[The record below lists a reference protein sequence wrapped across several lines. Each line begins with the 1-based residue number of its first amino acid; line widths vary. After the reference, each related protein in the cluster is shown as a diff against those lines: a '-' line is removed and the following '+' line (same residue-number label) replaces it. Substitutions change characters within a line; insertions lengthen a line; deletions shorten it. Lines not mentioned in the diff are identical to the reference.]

1 MADTERLPQDHAA
14 RTDALDPTRS
24 FLVQAPAG
32 SGKTELLTDRI
43 LALLAT
49 VNRPEEIV
57 AITFTRKAAS
67 EMHARVLSKLRRGLD
82 APPEAMHERR
92 SWDLARAALARN
104 AEQGWHLLDHPAR
117 LAIRTI
123 DSFCAGLVRSMPWLS
138 ELGGMPDI
146 TDDARAHYEA
156 AARATLDLA
165 DDYDA
170 VRVLLK
176 HLDVDVQAA
185 KDALADMLGQRDQWL
200 PLLRHGSDRA
210 GMEAM
215 LAEAIGE
222 DLDALCDAMPLGWA
236 DALCGPARLAASHL
250 QDDEDDNKLLA
261 LLDWTEELPP
271 DAEMLDQWRAVA
283 HLLLTGTGS
292 LRKTVNK
299 NLGFP
304 AKCAHKEPFVA
315 WLESA
320 DGQAAWV
327 RRLHAV
333 RDIPAPHFTD
343 AQWEV
348 LGAQLMTLALAVAQL
363 RLRFADKGE
372 VDFIEIAQR
381 AAAALG
387 SADDPGE
394 LLLKLDAS
402 IRHLLIDEFQ
412 DTSQTQ
418 LDLLRTLTSGWQAG
432 DGRSLFLVGDPM
444 QSIYRFRKA
453 EVGLFLEVADIG
465 VGELTPDFLNLTDNF
480 RSQAGIVEWV
490 NRSFAGLLPRR
501 SDAAAGA
508 IAYSPSTAFHEALPD
523 PAVRFHPAWSRAGGT
538 PAEEQAEDIAV
549 GLVRQ
554 ALIDHK
560 GAKHPVAVLVR
571 ARSHL
576 GNLTRRLAQEGIRCR
591 AVDLV
596 PLALRPVVADLVQL
610 VRALSHPADRMAWL
624 SVLRAPYC
632 GLTLTSLQRLFG
644 DDHVTPVP
652 VLLERALRMTPA
664 TAPTAA
670 AGASRVVAPARGI
683 SASGPQGSLF
693 EADSGAQ
700 GGAAQGSLF
709 DASPDAANGASQSAL
724 FDANPGAAGSASQ
737 SAPLDSASSAV
748 GRVPQGAWPE
758 AESPAPEPPLAQALL
773 SPDEFERLRQ
783 VAAVLLDKRNA
794 SGAMPFAAW
803 VESLWRRLGGPALYA
818 GLSVSNDAES
828 LFQLVE
834 RLAPHGAIDPA
845 ALDAGISRLF
855 AAPDAAD
862 EDDGAVEIMTMHKS
876 KGLQFE
882 TVILYGLHRA
892 PRGDQAP
899 LVRFEQSSGRVLFGP
914 VKPRAEVE
922 ADPISRYLGAREAR
936 RASYEIDR
944 LLYVAATRARKRLHL
959 VGHVSIDEASGQV
972 KAPPSAS
979 LLGRLWPCLVTP
991 EPPPLDQQPEPDAA
1005 DTPEWQGEPL
1015 RRVAGDG
1022 LTQLA
1027 QQSNVLISAGFGTA
1041 DRGAWG
1047 DGTEHPAWQLEAGYD
1062 AAIGTLAHAWLAR
1075 IGQDGVQAW
1084 PPEALTD
1091 RLPAMRRQLTRAG
1104 IPASQADDA
1113 AEAVLETL
1121 QATLSD
1127 ERGLWLLSQSGARR
1141 EWPLIDAAGKVSV
1154 IDLALSTEDGW
1165 LIVDYK
1171 TGRPHPGEPPAAFA
1185 TRMRQRHGDQ
1195 LLRYCSQVTS
1205 LDGRKAKAA
1214 LYFPRA
1220 KAWIDLH
1227 Q

>member
-1 MADTERLPQDHAA
+1 MAEQDRLPHDHAA
-14 RTDALDPTRS
+14 RAAALDPARS

-67 EMHARVLSKLRRGLD
+67 EMHARVLSKLRRGLE
-82 APPEAMHERR
+82 APPEAAHERR
-92 SWDLARAALARN
+92 SWNLARAALERN
-104 AEQGWHLLDHPAR
+104 AEQGWHLLEHPAR

-146 TDDARAHYEA
+146 TDDARSHYEA

-165 DDYDA
+165 DDYEA
-170 VRVLLK
+170 VRILLR

-185 KDALADMLGQRDQWL
+185 KDAIADMLGQRDQWL
-200 PLLRHGSDRA
+200 PLLRHGSDRKA
-210 GMEAM
+210 MEAT

-222 DLDALCDAMPLGWA
+222 DLDALCAAMPYGWC
-236 DALCGPARLAASHL
+236 DSLSGPARLAAANL
-250 QDDEDDNKLLA
+250 QDGEDNNKLAA
-261 LLDWTEELPP
+261 LLDWTDELQP
-271 DAEMLDQWRAVA
+271 DAELLDAWRAVA

-315 WLESA
+315 WLEGA
-320 DGQAAWV
+320 DAQGAWV

-418 LDLLRTLTSGWQAG
+418 LDLLRTLTAGWQSG

-453 EVGLFLEVADIG
+453 EVGLFLEVADVG
-465 VGELTPDFLNLTDNF
+465 VGEVKPDFLNLTDNF
-480 RSQAGIVEWV
+480 RSQAGIVDWV
-490 NRSFAGLLPRR
+490 NQSFVDLLPRR

-508 IAYSPSTAFHEALPD
+508 IAYSPSTAFHPALPD
-523 PAVRFHPAWSRAGGT
+523 PAVRFHPAWSRDGAP

-554 ALIDHK
+554 ALTDHK
-560 GAKHPVAVLVR
+560 GAKHPVAILVR

-576 GNLTRRLAQEGIRCR
+576 GNLTRRLAQEGIRSR

-610 VRALSHPADRMAWL
+610 VRALSHPADRLAWL

-644 DDHVTPVP
+644 DDHITPIP
-652 VLLERALRMTPA
+652 VLLERALRIAPQPAA
-664 TAPTAA
+664 TATAA
-670 AGASRVVAPARGI
+670 A
-683 SASGPQGSLF
+683 SAGPQ
-693 EADSGAQ
+693 A
-700 GGAAQGSLF
+700 SLF
-709 DASPDAANGASQSAL
+709 DA
-724 FDANPGAAGSASQ
+724 
-737 SAPLDSASSAV
+737 
-748 GRVPQGAWPE
+748 
-758 AESPAPEPPLAQALL
+758 PAPEPEAPSAQSVL
-773 SPDEFERLRQ
+773 SADEFARLRQ
-783 VAAVLLDKRNA
+783 VASVLLDKRNA

-803 VESLWRRLGGPALYA
+803 VESLWRRLGGPGLYA
-818 GLSVSNDAES
+818 GLSVANDAES

-834 RLAPHGAIDPA
+834 RLAPHGSIDVA

-862 EDDGAVEIMTMHKS
+862 EDEGAVEIMTMHKS

-899 LVRFEQSSGRVLFGP
+899 LVRFEQSGGRVLFGP
-914 VKPRAEVE
+914 VKPRAETE
-922 ADPISRYLGAREAR
+922 ADPVSRYLGAREAR

-959 VGHVSIDEASGQV
+959 VGHVSIDEATGQT
-972 KAPPSAS
+972 KPPPAAS
-979 LLGRLWPCLVTP
+979 LLGRLWPCLTP
-991 EPPPLDQQPEPDAA
+991 PVPPSLNGEPIQEEGDA
-1005 DTPEWQGEPL
+1005 PEWQGEPL
-1015 RRVAGDG
+1015 RRIDSAG
-1022 LTQLA
+1022 LA
-1027 QQSNVLISAGFGTA
+1027 QLQRQANITMSAGFATA
-1041 DRGAWG
+1041 TRGAWG
-1047 DGTEHPAWQLEAGYD
+1047 EAAEHPAWQLEAGYD

-1075 IGQDGVQAW
+1075 IGQDGIQAW
-1084 PPEALTD
+1084 PPEALTP

-1104 IPASQADDA
+1104 IPASQADAA

-1121 QATLSD
+1121 QATLAD

-1171 TGRPHPGEPPAAFA
+1171 TGRPHPGESAPAFA
-1185 TRMRQRHGDQ
+1185 TRMRQRHGEQ
-1195 LLRYCSQVTS
+1195 LQRYCTQVTA
-1205 LDGRKAKAA
+1205 LDGRSARAA

-1220 KAWIDLH
+1220 KAWIDLME
-1227 Q
+1227 

>member
-1 MADTERLPQDHAA
+1 MAEQERLPHDHVA
-14 RTDALDPTRS
+14 RADALDPTRS

-104 AEQGWHLLDHPAR
+104 EAQGWHLLDHPAR

-138 ELGGMPDI
+138 ELGGMPEI

-165 DDYDA
+165 DDYEA
-170 VRVLLK
+170 VRILLK

-185 KDALADMLGQRDQWL
+185 KEAIASMLGQRDQWL

-222 DLDALCDAMPLGWA
+222 DLDALCEAMPYGWA
-236 DALCGPARLAASHL
+236 EALCGPARLAATSL
-250 QDDEDDNKLLA
+250 QDGEGENKLLA

-271 DAEMLDQWRAVA
+271 DADALDQWQAVA
-283 HLLLTGTGS
+283 HLLLTGTGT

-304 AKCAHKEPFVA
+304 PKCAHKEPFVA

-320 DGQAAWV
+320 DPDAAWV

-333 RDIPAPHFTD
+333 RDVPMPHFTD

-363 RLRFADKGE
+363 RLRFADTGE

-418 LDLLRTLTSGWQAG
+418 LDLLRTLTSGWQQG

-465 VGELTPDFLNLTDNF
+465 VGELQPDFLNLTDNF

-490 NRSFAGLLPRR
+490 NQSFAQLLPRR

-508 IAYSPSTAFHEALPD
+508 IAYSPSTAFHEALPE
-523 PAVRFHPAWSRAGGT
+523 PAVRFHPAWSREGAA
-538 PAEEQAEDIAV
+538 PAETQAEDIAV
-549 GLVRQ
+549 ELVRQ

-610 VRALSHPADRMAWL
+610 VRALSHPGDRLAWL

-644 DDHVTPVP
+644 DDHITPVP
-652 VLLERALRMTPA
+652 VLLERALRIPPQTSSQAAP
-664 TAPTAA
+664 PTAT
-670 AGASRVVAPARGI
+670 SAP
-683 SASGPQGSLF
+683 
-693 EADSGAQ
+693 
-700 GGAAQGSLF
+700 QGSLF
-709 DASPDAANGASQSAL
+709 DAAPESPES
-724 FDANPGAAGSASQ
+724 
-737 SAPLDSASSAV
+737 
-748 GRVPQGAWPE
+748 PE
-758 AESPAPEPPLAQALL
+758 APSAQSVLGA
-773 SPDEFERLRQ
+773 DEFERLRQ
-783 VAAVLLDKRNA
+783 VAEILLDKRNA

-818 GLSVSNDAES
+818 GLSVANDAES

-834 RLAPHGAIDPA
+834 RLAPHGAIDVA
-845 ALDAGISRLF
+845 ALDAGIARLF

-862 EDDGAVEIMTMHKS
+862 EDAGAVEIMTMHKS

-899 LVRFEQSSGRVLFGP
+899 LVRFEQSGGRVLFGP
-914 VKPRAEVE
+914 VKPRAETE
-922 ADPISRYLGAREAR
+922 ADPLSRYLGAREAR

-959 VGHVSIDEASGQV
+959 VGHVSVDEASGQV
-972 KAPPSAS
+972 K
-979 LLGRLWPCLVTP
+979 
-991 EPPPLDQQPEPDAA
+991 
-1005 DTPEWQGEPL
+1005 
-1015 RRVAGDG
+1015 
-1022 LTQLA
+1022 
-1027 QQSNVLISAGFGTA
+1027 
-1041 DRGAWG
+1041 
-1047 DGTEHPAWQLEAGYD
+1047 
-1062 AAIGTLAHAWLAR
+1062 
-1075 IGQDGVQAW
+1075 
-1084 PPEALTD
+1084 
-1091 RLPAMRRQLTRAG
+1091 
-1104 IPASQADDA
+1104 
-1113 AEAVLETL
+1113 
-1121 QATLSD
+1121 
-1127 ERGLWLLSQSGARR
+1127 
-1141 EWPLIDAAGKVSV
+1141 VS
-1154 IDLALSTEDGW
+1154 
-1165 LIVDYK
+1165 
-1171 TGRPHPGEPPAAFA
+1171 
-1185 TRMRQRHGDQ
+1185 
-1195 LLRYCSQVTS
+1195 
-1205 LDGRKAKAA
+1205 
-1214 LYFPRA
+1214 
-1220 KAWIDLH
+1220 
-1227 Q
+1227 

>member
-82 APPEAMHERR
+82 GPPEAMHERR
-92 SWDLARAALARN
+92 SWELARAALARN

-170 VRVLLK
+170 VRILLQ

-185 KDALADMLGQRDQWL
+185 KDAIADMLGQRDQWL

-210 GMEAM
+210 GMQAM

-222 DLDALCDAMPLGWA
+222 DLDALCEAMPYGWA
-236 DALCGPARLAASHL
+236 DALCGPARLAAAHL
-250 QDDEDDNKLLA
+250 QDGEDDNKLLA

-271 DAEMLDQWRAVA
+271 DADMLDQWRAVA

-315 WLESA
+315 WLEAA
-320 DGQAAWV
+320 DDKAAWV
-327 RRLHAV
+327 RRLNAV
-333 RDIPAPHFTD
+333 RDIPNPHFTD

-363 RLRFADKGE
+363 RLRFADQGE

-490 NRSFAGLLPRR
+490 NQSFAGLLPKR

-538 PAEEQAEDIAV
+538 PAEEQAEEIAL

-610 VRALSHPADRMAWL
+610 VRALSHPADRLAWL

-644 DDHVTPVP
+644 DDHITPVP
-652 VLLERALRMTPA
+652 VLLERALRIAPP
-664 TAPTAA
+664 TAPVTLPQAA
-670 AGASRVVAPARGI
+670 RSEP
-683 SASGPQGSLF
+683 
-693 EADSGAQ
+693 
-700 GGAAQGSLF
+700 QGSLF
-709 DASPDAANGASQSAL
+709 DAVPAASEASEALETPAAQSVL
-724 FDANPGAAGSASQ
+724 SA
-737 SAPLDSASSAV
+737 
-748 GRVPQGAWPE
+748 
-758 AESPAPEPPLAQALL
+758 
-773 SPDEFERLRQ
+773 DEFERLRQ
-783 VAAVLLDKRNA
+783 VAAILLDKRNA

-803 VESLWRRLGGPALYA
+803 VESLWRRLGGPALYT

-828 LFQLVE
+828 LFQLLE
-834 RLAPHGAIDPA
+834 RLAPHGGIDPA

-959 VGHVSIDEASGQV
+959 VGHVAVDEATGQA
-972 KAPPSAS
+972 KTPPSAS
-979 LLGRLWPCLVTP
+979 LLGRLWPCLV
-991 EPPPLDQQPEPDAA
+991 PPVPPKQESEAEPDAVDA
-1005 DTPEWQGEPL
+1005 PEWQGEPL

-1022 LTQLA
+1022 LAQLA
-1027 QQSNVLISAGFGTA
+1027 RLSSVVISPGFGA
-1041 DRGAWG
+1041 AERGAWG
-1047 DGTEHPAWQLEAGYD
+1047 DGSEHPAWQLEAGYD

-1075 IGQDGVQAW
+1075 IGQDGIHAW
-1084 PPEALTD
+1084 PANALAD

-1104 IPASQADDA
+1104 IPASQADAA

-1121 QATLSD
+1121 QATLAD

-1185 TRMRQRHGDQ
+1185 ARMRQRHGDQ
-1195 LLRYCSQVTS
+1195 LLRYCTQVTS

-1220 KAWIDLH
+1220 KAWIDL
-1227 Q
+1227 QG

>member
-1 MADTERLPQDHAA
+1 MAEQERLPQDHAA
-14 RTDALDPTRS
+14 RADALDPTRS

-92 SWDLARAALARN
+92 SWELARAALARN
-104 AEQGWHLLDHPAR
+104 AEQGWHLLEHPAR

-146 TDDARAHYEA
+146 TDDARSHYEA

-165 DDYDA
+165 DDYEA
-170 VRVLLK
+170 VRILLK

-185 KDALADMLGQRDQWL
+185 KDAIADMLGQRDQWL
-200 PLLRHGSDRA
+200 PLLRHGSDREA
-210 GMEAM
+210 MEAT

-222 DLDALCDAMPLGWA
+222 DLDALSVAMPCGWA
-236 DALCGPARLAASHL
+236 EALCGPARLAAAHL
-250 QDDEDDNKLLA
+250 QDGDEDNKLLA

-271 DAEMLDQWRAVA
+271 DAELLDAWRAVA

-315 WLESA
+315 WLEGA

-327 RRLHAV
+327 RRLHSV

-465 VGELTPDFLNLTDNF
+465 VGELQPDFLNLTDNF
-480 RSQAGIVEWV
+480 RSQAGIVDWV
-490 NRSFAGLLPRR
+490 NRSFVELLPKR
-501 SDAAAGA
+501 SDAGAGA

-523 PAVRFHPAWSRAGGT
+523 PAVRFHPAWSREGAA
-538 PAEEQAEDIAV
+538 PPEEQAEDIAV
-549 GLVRQ
+549 ELVRQ

-560 GAKHPVAVLVR
+560 GARHPVAVLVR

-610 VRALSHPADRMAWL
+610 VRALSHPADRLAWL

-632 GLTLTSLQRLFG
+632 GLTLVSLQRLFG
-644 DDHVTPVP
+644 DDHITPVP
-652 VLLERALRMTPA
+652 VLLERALRIVPQ
-664 TAPTAA
+664 TAPVTADA
-670 AGASRVVAPARGI
+670 AP
-683 SASGPQGSLF
+683 
-693 EADSGAQ
+693 
-700 GGAAQGSLF
+700 QGSLF
-709 DASPDAANGASQSAL
+709 DA
-724 FDANPGAAGSASQ
+724 
-737 SAPLDSASSAV
+737 APAE
-748 GRVPQGAWPE
+748 P
-758 AESPAPEPPLAQALL
+758 ESPSAQALL
-773 SPDEFERLRQ
+773 GADEFARLRQ

-803 VESLWRRLGGPALYA
+803 VESLWRRLGGPGLYA
-818 GLSVSNDAES
+818 GLSVANDAES

-834 RLAPHGAIDPA
+834 RLAPHGSIDVA

-862 EDDGAVEIMTMHKS
+862 EEEGAVEIMTMHKS

-899 LVRFEQSSGRVLFGP
+899 LVRFEQSGGRVLFGP
-914 VKPRAEVE
+914 VKPRAETE
-922 ADPISRYLGAREAR
+922 ADPVSRYLGAREAR

-959 VGHVSIDEASGQV
+959 VGHVSIDEASGQP

-979 LLGRLWPCLVTP
+979 LLGRLWPCLPTP
-991 EPPPLDQQPEPDAA
+991 VPPALDGAAVPETADA
-1005 DTPEWQGEPL
+1005 PEWQGEPL
-1015 RRVAGDG
+1015 RRVDSAG
-1022 LTQLA
+1022 LA
-1027 QQSNVLISAGFGTA
+1027 QLSRLADVTVSPGFATA
-1041 DRGAWG
+1041 MRGAWG
-1047 DGTEHPAWQLEAGYD
+1047 DSGEHPAWQLEAGYD

-1084 PPEALTD
+1084 PADTLAL

-1104 IPASQADDA
+1104 IPASQADA
-1113 AEAVLETL
+1113 ASEAVLETL
-1121 QATLSD
+1121 QATLAD

-1171 TGRPHPGEPPAAFA
+1171 TGRPHPGESPAAFA
-1185 TRMRQRHGDQ
+1185 TRMRQRHGEQ
-1195 LLRYCSQVTS
+1195 LLRYCTQVTA
-1205 LDGRKAKAA
+1205 LDGRSARAA

-1220 KAWIDLH
+1220 RAWIDLTL
-1227 Q
+1227 

>member
-1 MADTERLPQDHAA
+1 MAEQERLPQDHAA
-14 RTDALDPTRS
+14 RTDALDSTRS

-82 APPEAMHERR
+82 GPPEAMHERR
-92 SWDLARAALARN
+92 SWELARAALARN
-104 AEQGWHLLDHPAR
+104 EAQGWHLLDHPAR

-138 ELGGMPDI
+138 ELGGMPEI
-146 TDDARAHYEA
+146 TDDARANYEA

-165 DDYDA
+165 DEYDA
-170 VRVLLK
+170 VRVLLQ

-185 KDALADMLGQRDQWL
+185 KDAIADMLGQRDQWL

-222 DLDALCDAMPLGWA
+222 DLDALSEAMPYGWA
-236 DALCGPARLAASHL
+236 EALCGPARLAATHL
-250 QDDEDDNKLLA
+250 QDGEDDNKLLA

-271 DAEMLDQWRAVA
+271 DAEVLDQWRAVA

-315 WLESA
+315 WLEAA

-327 RRLHAV
+327 RRLNAV
-333 RDIPAPHFTD
+333 RDIPEPRFTD

-363 RLRFADKGE
+363 RLRFADTGE

-381 AAAALG
+381 AASALG

-465 VGELTPDFLNLTDNF
+465 VGELQPDFLNLTDNF
-480 RSQAGIVEWV
+480 RSQAGIVDWV
-490 NRSFAGLLPRR
+490 NRSFVSLLPKR

-508 IAYSPSTAFHEALPD
+508 IAYSPSTAFHDALPD
-523 PAVRFHPAWSRAGGT
+523 PAVRFHPAWSRAGAA

-554 ALIDHK
+554 ALADHK

-610 VRALSHPADRMAWL
+610 VRALSHPGDRLAWL

-644 DDHVTPVP
+644 DDHITPVP
-652 VLLERALRMTPA
+652 VLLERALRIVRPTLPA
-664 TAPTAA
+664 AVDTAP
-670 AGASRVVAPARGI
+670 
-683 SASGPQGSLF
+683 
-693 EADSGAQ
+693 
-700 GGAAQGSLF
+700 QGSLF
-709 DASPDAANGASQSAL
+709 DAAPAA
-724 FDANPGAAGSASQ
+724 P
-737 SAPLDSASSAV
+737 
-748 GRVPQGAWPE
+748 
-758 AESPAPEPPLAQALL
+758 ESPSAQALL
-773 SPDEFERLRQ
+773 SADEFERLRQ
-783 VAAVLLDKRNA
+783 VAAVLLDKRND

-818 GLSVSNDAES
+818 GLSVANDAES

-834 RLAPHGAIDPA
+834 RLAPHGGIDPA

-899 LVRFEQSSGRVLFGP
+899 LVRFEQSGGRVLFGP
-914 VKPRAEVE
+914 VKPRAETE
-922 ADPISRYLGAREAR
+922 ADPVSRYLGAREAR

-959 VGHVSIDEASGQV
+959 VGHVSLDEATGQI
-972 KAPPSAS
+972 KTPPAAS
-979 LLGRLWPCLVTP
+979 LLGRLWPCLETP
-991 EPPPLDQQPEPDAA
+991 VPPSLQGEAEPDAA
-1005 DTPEWQGEPL
+1005 DGPEWQGEPL
-1015 RRVAGDG
+1015 RRVASVG
-1022 LTQLA
+1022 LAQLA
-1027 QQSNVLISAGFGTA
+1027 RLSDITVSPGFGA
-1041 DRGAWG
+1041 AARGAWG
-1047 DGTEHPAWQLEAGYD
+1047 DGSEHPAWQLEAGYD

-1084 PPEALTD
+1084 PADALED

-1104 IPASQADDA
+1104 IPASQADAA

-1127 ERGLWLLSQSGARR
+1127 DRGLWLLSQSGARR

-1185 TRMRQRHGDQ
+1185 TRMRQRHGEQ
-1195 LLRYCSQVTS
+1195 LLRYCTQVTA
-1205 LDGRKAKAA
+1205 LDGRVARAA

-1220 KAWIDLH
+1220 KAWIDL

>member
-82 APPEAMHERR
+82 GPPEAMHERR
-92 SWDLARAALARN
+92 SWELARAALARN

-170 VRVLLK
+170 VRILLQ

-185 KDALADMLGQRDQWL
+185 KDAIADMLGQRDQWL

-210 GMEAM
+210 RMQAM

-222 DLDALCDAMPLGWA
+222 DLDALCEAMPYGWA
-236 DALCGPARLAASHL
+236 DALCGPARLAAAHL
-250 QDDEDDNKLLA
+250 QDGEDDNKLLA

-271 DAEMLDQWRAVA
+271 DADMLDQWRAVA

-315 WLESA
+315 WLEAA
-320 DGQAAWV
+320 DDKAAWV
-327 RRLHAV
+327 RPLHAV
-333 RDIPAPHFTD
+333 RDIPNPHFTD

-363 RLRFADKGE
+363 RLRFADQGE

-490 NRSFAGLLPRR
+490 NQSFAGLLPKR

-508 IAYSPSTAFHEALPD
+508 IAYSPSTAFHEALPEA
-523 PAVRFHPAWSRAGGT
+523 AVRFHPAWSRAGGT
-538 PAEEQAEDIAV
+538 PAEEQAEEIAL

-554 ALIDHK
+554 ALVDHK

-610 VRALSHPADRMAWL
+610 VRALSHPADRLAWL

-644 DDHVTPVP
+644 DDHITPVP
-652 VLLERALRMTPA
+652 VLLERALRMTPP
-664 TAPTAA
+664 TAP
-670 AGASRVVAPARGI
+670 VVVPQAN
-683 SASGPQGSLF
+683 SAEP
-693 EADSGAQ
+693 
-700 GGAAQGSLF
+700 QGSLF
-709 DASPDAANGASQSAL
+709 DAAPAASEASEAL
-724 FDANPGAAGSASQ
+724 
-737 SAPLDSASSAV
+737 
-748 GRVPQGAWPE
+748 
-758 AESPAPEPPLAQALL
+758 ESPAAQAVL
-773 SPDEFERLRQ
+773 SADEFERLRQ
-783 VAAVLLDKRNA
+783 VAAILLDKRNA

-828 LFQLVE
+828 LFQLLE
-834 RLAPHGAIDPA
+834 RLAPHGGIDPA

-899 LVRFEQSSGRVLFGP
+899 LVRFEQSGGRVLFGP

-959 VGHVSIDEASGQV
+959 VGHVAVDEATGQA
-972 KAPPSAS
+972 KTPPSAS
-979 LLGRLWPCLVTP
+979 LLGRLWPCLAAPV
-991 EPPPLDQQPEPDAA
+991 PPAQENEAESDAV
-1005 DTPEWQGEPL
+1005 DGPEWQGEPL

-1022 LTQLA
+1022 LAQLA
-1027 QQSNVLISAGFGTA
+1027 RLSNVVISPGFGA
-1041 DRGAWG
+1041 AERGAWG
-1047 DGTEHPAWQLEAGYD
+1047 DGSEHPAWQLEAGYD

-1075 IGQDGVQAW
+1075 IGQDGVHAW
-1084 PPEALTD
+1084 PANALAD

-1104 IPASQADDA
+1104 IPASQADAA

-1121 QATLSD
+1121 QATLAD

-1141 EWPLIDAAGKVSV
+1141 EWPLIDAAGRVSV

-1171 TGRPHPGEPPAAFA
+1171 TGRPHPGEPSAVFAA
-1185 TRMRQRHGDQ
+1185 RMRQRHGDQ
-1195 LLRYCSQVTS
+1195 LLRYCAQVTS

-1220 KAWIDLH
+1220 KAWIDL
-1227 Q
+1227 QG

>member
-1 MADTERLPQDHAA
+1 MAEQERLPQDHAA

-82 APPEAMHERR
+82 GPPEAMHERR
-92 SWDLARAALARN
+92 SWELARAALARN
-104 AEQGWHLLDHPAR
+104 EAQGWHLLDHPAR

-138 ELGGMPDI
+138 ELGGMPEI
-146 TDDARAHYEA
+146 TDDARANYEA

-165 DDYDA
+165 DEYDA
-170 VRVLLK
+170 VRVLLQ

-185 KDALADMLGQRDQWL
+185 KDAIADMLGQRDQWL

-222 DLDALCDAMPLGWA
+222 DLDALSEAMPYGWA
-236 DALCGPARLAASHL
+236 EALSGPARLAATHL
-250 QDDEDDNKLLA
+250 QDGEDDNKLLA

-271 DAEMLDQWRAVA
+271 DAEVLDQWRAVA

-315 WLESA
+315 WLEAA

-327 RRLHAV
+327 RRLNAV
-333 RDIPAPHFTD
+333 RDIPEPRFTD

-363 RLRFADKGE
+363 RLRFADTGE

-381 AAAALG
+381 AASALG

-465 VGELTPDFLNLTDNF
+465 VGELQPDFLNLTDNF
-480 RSQAGIVEWV
+480 RSQAGIVDWV
-490 NRSFAGLLPRR
+490 NRSFVSLLPKR

-508 IAYSPSTAFHEALPD
+508 IAYSPSTAFHDALPD
-523 PAVRFHPAWSRAGGT
+523 PAVRFHPAWSRAGAA

-554 ALIDHK
+554 ALADHK

-610 VRALSHPADRMAWL
+610 VRALSHPGDRLAWL

-644 DDHVTPVP
+644 DDHITPVP
-652 VLLERALRMTPA
+652 VLLERALRIVRPTLPA
-664 TAPTAA
+664 AVDTAP
-670 AGASRVVAPARGI
+670 
-683 SASGPQGSLF
+683 
-693 EADSGAQ
+693 
-700 GGAAQGSLF
+700 QGSLF
-709 DASPDAANGASQSAL
+709 DAAPAA
-724 FDANPGAAGSASQ
+724 P
-737 SAPLDSASSAV
+737 
-748 GRVPQGAWPE
+748 
-758 AESPAPEPPLAQALL
+758 ESPSAQALL
-773 SPDEFERLRQ
+773 SADEFERLRQ
-783 VAAVLLDKRNA
+783 VAAVLLDKRND

-818 GLSVSNDAES
+818 GLSVANDAES

-834 RLAPHGAIDPA
+834 RLAPHGGIDPA

-899 LVRFEQSSGRVLFGP
+899 LVRFEQSGGRVLFGP
-914 VKPRAEVE
+914 VKPRAETE
-922 ADPISRYLGAREAR
+922 ADPVSRYLGAREAR

-959 VGHVSIDEASGQV
+959 VGHVSLDEATGQI
-972 KAPPSAS
+972 KTPPAAS
-979 LLGRLWPCLVTP
+979 LLGRLWPCLETP
-991 EPPPLDQQPEPDAA
+991 VPPSLQGDAEPDAA
-1005 DTPEWQGEPL
+1005 DGPEWQGEPL
-1015 RRVAGDG
+1015 RRVASVG
-1022 LTQLA
+1022 LAQLA
-1027 QQSNVLISAGFGTA
+1027 RLSDITISPGFGA
-1041 DRGAWG
+1041 AARGAWG
-1047 DGTEHPAWQLEAGYD
+1047 DGSEHPAWQLEAGYD

-1075 IGQDGVQAW
+1075 IGQDGVHAW
-1084 PPEALTD
+1084 PADALTD

-1104 IPASQADDA
+1104 IPASQADAA

-1127 ERGLWLLSQSGARR
+1127 DRGLWLLSQSGARR

-1171 TGRPHPGEPPAAFA
+1171 TGRPHPGESPAAFA
-1185 TRMRQRHGDQ
+1185 TRMRQRHGEQ
-1195 LLRYCSQVTS
+1195 LLRYCTQVTA
-1205 LDGRKAKAA
+1205 LDGRVARAA

-1220 KAWIDLH
+1220 KAWIDL

>member
-1 MADTERLPQDHAA
+1 LPQDHTA

-43 LALLAT
+43 LALLTT

-67 EMHARVLSKLRRGLD
+67 EMHARVLSKLRRGLEG
-82 APPEAMHERR
+82 PPEAMHERR
-92 SWDLARAALARN
+92 SWELARAALARN
-104 AEQGWHLLDHPAR
+104 EAQGWHLLDHPAR

-138 ELGGMPDI
+138 ELGGMPEI
-146 TDDARAHYEA
+146 TDDARANYEA

-165 DDYDA
+165 DEYDA
-170 VRVLLK
+170 VRVLLQ

-185 KDALADMLGQRDQWL
+185 KDAIADMLGQRDQWL

-222 DLDALCDAMPLGWA
+222 DLDALSEAMPYGWA
-236 DALCGPARLAASHL
+236 EALCGPARLAATHL
-250 QDDEDDNKLLA
+250 QDGEDDNKLLA

-271 DAEMLDQWRAVA
+271 DAEVLDQWRAVA

-315 WLESA
+315 WLEAA

-327 RRLHAV
+327 RRLNAV
-333 RDIPAPHFTD
+333 RDIPEPRFTD

-363 RLRFADKGE
+363 RLRFADTGE

-381 AAAALG
+381 AASALG

-465 VGELTPDFLNLTDNF
+465 VGELQPDFLNLTDNF
-480 RSQAGIVEWV
+480 RSQAGIVDWV
-490 NRSFAGLLPRR
+490 NRSFVSLLPKR

-508 IAYSPSTAFHEALPD
+508 IAYSPSTAFHDALPD
-523 PAVRFHPAWSRAGGT
+523 PAVRFHPAWSRAGAA

-554 ALIDHK
+554 ALVDHK

-610 VRALSHPADRMAWL
+610 VRALSHPGDRLAWL

-644 DDHVTPVP
+644 DDHITPVP
-652 VLLERALRMTPA
+652 VLLERALRIVRPTLPA
-664 TAPTAA
+664 AVDTAP
-670 AGASRVVAPARGI
+670 
-683 SASGPQGSLF
+683 
-693 EADSGAQ
+693 
-700 GGAAQGSLF
+700 QGSLF
-709 DASPDAANGASQSAL
+709 DAAPAA
-724 FDANPGAAGSASQ
+724 P
-737 SAPLDSASSAV
+737 
-748 GRVPQGAWPE
+748 
-758 AESPAPEPPLAQALL
+758 ESPSAQALL
-773 SPDEFERLRQ
+773 SADEFERLRQ
-783 VAAVLLDKRNA
+783 VAAVLLDKRND

-818 GLSVSNDAES
+818 GLSVANDAES

-834 RLAPHGAIDPA
+834 RLAPHGGIDPA

-899 LVRFEQSSGRVLFGP
+899 LVRFEQSGGRVLFGP
-914 VKPRAEVE
+914 VKPRAETE
-922 ADPISRYLGAREAR
+922 ADPVSRYLGAREAR

-959 VGHVSIDEASGQV
+959 VGHVSLDEATGQI
-972 KAPPSAS
+972 KTPPAAS
-979 LLGRLWPCLVTP
+979 LLGRLWPCLETP
-991 EPPPLDQQPEPDAA
+991 VPPSLQGEAEPDAA
-1005 DTPEWQGEPL
+1005 DGPEWQGEPL
-1015 RRVAGDG
+1015 RRVASVG
-1022 LTQLA
+1022 LAQLA
-1027 QQSNVLISAGFGTA
+1027 RLSDITVSPGFGA
-1041 DRGAWG
+1041 AARGAWG
-1047 DGTEHPAWQLEAGYD
+1047 DGSEHPAWQLEAGYD

-1084 PPEALTD
+1084 PADALED

-1104 IPASQADDA
+1104 IPASQADAA

-1127 ERGLWLLSQSGARR
+1127 DRGLWLLSQSGARR

-1185 TRMRQRHGDQ
+1185 TRMRQRHGEQ
-1195 LLRYCSQVTS
+1195 LLRYCTQVTA
-1205 LDGRKAKAA
+1205 LDGRVARAA

-1220 KAWIDLH
+1220 KAWIDL

>member
-1 MADTERLPQDHAA
+1 MADMERQPQDHAA
-14 RTDALDPTRS
+14 RAAALDPARS

-82 APPEAMHERR
+82 APPEAAHERR
-92 SWDLARAALARN
+92 SWELARAALARN
-104 AEQGWHLLDHPAR
+104 AELEWHLLEHPAR

-138 ELGGMPDI
+138 ELGGMPEI

-170 VRVLLK
+170 VRILLQ
-176 HLDVDVQAA
+176 HMDVDVQAA
-185 KDALADMLGQRDQWL
+185 KDAIADMLGQRDQWL
-200 PLLRHGSDRA
+200 PLLRHGSDR
-210 GMEAM
+210 EALEQT

-222 DLDALCDAMPLGWA
+222 DLDALCEAMPYGWA
-236 DALCGPARLAASHL
+236 DALSGPARLAAAQL
-250 QDDEDDNKLLA
+250 QDGGEDDRLAA
-261 LLDWTEELPP
+261 LLDWTEELPA
-271 DAEMLDQWRAVA
+271 DAEVLDQWRAVA
-283 HLLLTGTGS
+283 HLLLTGNGS
-292 LRKTVNK
+292 LRKTVTK
-299 NLGFP
+299 TLGFP
-304 AKCAHKEPFVA
+304 PKCAHKEPFVA

-320 DGQAAWV
+320 DGDAPWV
-327 RRLHAV
+327 RRLAAV
-333 RDIPAPHFTD
+333 RDIPAPRLSD

-363 RLRFADKGE
+363 RLRFADTGE
-372 VDFIEIAQR
+372 VDFIEISQR
-381 AAAALG
+381 AASALG

-418 LDLLRTLTSGWQAG
+418 LDLLKTLTSGWQEG

-453 EVGLFLEVADIG
+453 EVGLFLEVAETG
-465 VGELTPDFLNLTDNF
+465 VGELQPGFLNLTDNF
-480 RSQAGIVEWV
+480 RSQAGIVDWV
-490 NRSFAGLLPRR
+490 NQSFAQLLPKR

-508 IAYSPSTAFHEALPD
+508 IKYSPSTAFHEALPD
-523 PAVRFHPAWSRAGGT
+523 PAVRFHPAWSRAGAA

-554 ALIDHK
+554 ALAEHA
-560 GAKHPVAVLVR
+560 GSKHPVAILVR

-610 VRALSHPADRMAWL
+610 VRALSHPGDRLAWL
-624 SVLRAPYC
+624 SVLRAPFC
-632 GLTLTSLQRLFG
+632 GLTLESLQRLFG
-644 DDHVTPVP
+644 ADHVTPVP
-652 VLLERALRMTPA
+652 VLLERLLRPA
-664 TAPTAA
+664 PAKAVAASVATAA
-670 AGASRVVAPARGI
+670 AAR
-683 SASGPQGSLF
+683 
-693 EADSGAQ
+693 
-700 GGAAQGSLF
+700 QGSLF
-709 DASPDAANGASQSAL
+709 DDTEHPAQGAL
-724 FDANPGAAGSASQ
+724 FDDAAPDASRADPALMPIAASDGEPSFSGADTPRSAE
-737 SAPLDSASSAV
+737 AV
-748 GRVPQGAWPE
+748 LR
-758 AESPAPEPPLAQALL
+758 
-773 SPDEFERLRQ
+773 PDEYARLRQ
-783 VAAVLLDKRNA
+783 VAAILLDTRNA

-803 VESLWRRLGGPALYA
+803 VETLWRRLGGPALYS
-818 GLSVSNDAES
+818 GPSVANDAES

-834 RLAPHGAIDPA
+834 RLAPHGAIDAA
-845 ALDAGISRLF
+845 ALDTGIARLF

-862 EDDGAVEIMTMHKS
+862 EEAAVEIMTMHKS

-892 PRGDQAP
+892 PRGDQPP
-899 LVRFEQSSGRVLFGP
+899 LVRFEQSGGRVLFGP
-914 VKPRAEVE
+914 VKPRAETE
-922 ADPISRYLGAREAR
+922 ADPVSRYLGAREAR

-959 VGHVSIDEASGQV
+959 VGHVSVDEASGQP
-972 KAPPSAS
+972 KTPSSAS
-979 LLGRLWPCLVTP
+979 LLGRLWPCLATP
-991 EPPPLDQQPEPDAA
+991 VPPAA
-1005 DTPEWQGEPL
+1005 DGDTAEPVADAPEWQGEPL
-1015 RRVAGDG
+1015 RRLHRDG
-1022 LTQLA
+1022 LAQLA
-1027 QQSNVLISAGFGTA
+1027 RQADVAISPGFA
-1041 DRGAWG
+1041 AAARGAWG
-1047 DGTEHPAWQLEAGYD
+1047 DSAEHPAWQLESGYD

-1075 IGQDGVQAW
+1075 IGQDGIAAW
-1084 PPEALTD
+1084 PADALAQ

-1104 IPASQADDA
+1104 IPASQADAA
-1113 AEAVLETL
+1113 AEAVLDTL
-1121 QATLSD
+1121 QSTLAD
-1127 ERGLWLLSQSGARR
+1127 DRGLWLLSQSGARR

-1171 TGRPHPGEPPAAFA
+1171 TGRPQPNESPAAFA
-1185 TRMRQRHGDQ
+1185 QRMRQRHGDQ
-1195 LLRYCSQVTS
+1195 LLRYCAQVTA
-1205 LDGRKAKAA
+1205 LDGRKARAA

-1220 KAWIDLH
+1220 RAWIDL
-1227 Q
+1227 

>member
-82 APPEAMHERR
+82 GPPEAMHERR
-92 SWDLARAALARN
+92 SWELARAALARN

-170 VRVLLK
+170 VRILLQ

-185 KDALADMLGQRDQWL
+185 KDAIADMLGQRDQWL

-210 GMEAM
+210 GMQAM

-222 DLDALCDAMPLGWA
+222 DLDALCEAMPYGWA
-236 DALCGPARLAASHL
+236 DALCGPARLAAAHL
-250 QDDEDDNKLLA
+250 QDGEDDNKLLA

-271 DAEMLDQWRAVA
+271 DAEVLDQWRAVA
-283 HLLLTGTGS
+283 HLLLTGSGS

-315 WLESA
+315 WLEAA
-320 DGQAAWV
+320 DDKAAWV
-327 RRLHAV
+327 RRLNAV
-333 RDIPAPHFTD
+333 RDIPNPHFTD

-363 RLRFADKGE
+363 RLRFADQGE

-490 NRSFAGLLPRR
+490 NQSFAGLLPKR

-523 PAVRFHPAWSRAGGT
+523 PAVRFHPAWSRASGT
-538 PAEEQAEDIAV
+538 PAEEQAEEIAL

-610 VRALSHPADRMAWL
+610 VRALSHPADRLAWL

-644 DDHVTPVP
+644 DDHITPVP
-652 VLLERALRMTPA
+652 VLLERALRIAPP
-664 TAPTAA
+664 TAPVATSPAA
-670 AGASRVVAPARGI
+670 SIEP
-683 SASGPQGSLF
+683 
-693 EADSGAQ
+693 
-700 GGAAQGSLF
+700 QGSLF
-709 DASPDAANGASQSAL
+709 DAAPAA
-724 FDANPGAAGSASQ
+724 P
-737 SAPLDSASSAV
+737 
-748 GRVPQGAWPE
+748 
-758 AESPAPEPPLAQALL
+758 ESPAAQAVL
-773 SPDEFERLRQ
+773 SADEFERLRQ
-783 VAAVLLDKRNA
+783 VAAILLDKRNA

-818 GLSVSNDAES
+818 GMSVSNDAES
-828 LFQLVE
+828 LFQLLE
-834 RLAPHGAIDPA
+834 RLAPHGGIDPA

-959 VGHVSIDEASGQV
+959 VGHVAVDEATGQA
-972 KAPPSAS
+972 KTPPSAS
-979 LLGRLWPCLVTP
+979 LLGRLWPCLTP
-991 EPPPLDQQPEPDAA
+991 PVPPTLENEAEPDAG

-1022 LTQLA
+1022 LAQLA
-1027 QQSNVLISAGFGTA
+1027 RLSNVVISPGFGA
-1041 DRGAWG
+1041 AERGAWG
-1047 DGTEHPAWQLEAGYD
+1047 DGSEHPAWQLEAGYD

-1075 IGQDGVQAW
+1075 IGQDGVHTW
-1084 PPEALTD
+1084 PADALAD

-1104 IPASQADDA
+1104 IPASQADAA

-1121 QATLSD
+1121 QATLAD

-1171 TGRPHPGEPPAAFA
+1171 TGRPHPGEPSAVFAA
-1185 TRMRQRHGDQ
+1185 RMRQRHGDQ
-1195 LLRYCSQVTS
+1195 LLRYCAQVTS

-1220 KAWIDLH
+1220 KAWIDL
-1227 Q
+1227 QG

>member
-1 MADTERLPQDHAA
+1 MAEQERLPQDHTA

-43 LALLAT
+43 LALLTT

-67 EMHARVLSKLRRGLD
+67 EMHARVLSKLRRGLEG
-82 APPEAMHERR
+82 PPEAMHERR
-92 SWDLARAALARN
+92 SWELARAALARN
-104 AEQGWHLLDHPAR
+104 EAQGWHLLDHPAR

-138 ELGGMPDI
+138 ELGGMPEI
-146 TDDARAHYEA
+146 TDDARANYEA

-165 DDYDA
+165 DEYDA
-170 VRVLLK
+170 VRVLLQ

-185 KDALADMLGQRDQWL
+185 KDAIADMLGQRDQWL

-222 DLDALCDAMPLGWA
+222 DLDALSEAMPYGWA
-236 DALCGPARLAASHL
+236 EALCGPARLAATHL
-250 QDDEDDNKLLA
+250 QDGEDDNKLLA

-271 DAEMLDQWRAVA
+271 DAEVLDQWRAVA

-315 WLESA
+315 WLEAA

-327 RRLHAV
+327 RRLNAV
-333 RDIPAPHFTD
+333 RDIPEPRFTD

-363 RLRFADKGE
+363 RLRFADTGE

-381 AAAALG
+381 AASALG

-465 VGELTPDFLNLTDNF
+465 VGELQPDFLNLTDNF
-480 RSQAGIVEWV
+480 RSQAGIVDWV
-490 NRSFAGLLPRR
+490 NRSFVSLLPKR

-508 IAYSPSTAFHEALPD
+508 IAYSPSTAFHDALPD
-523 PAVRFHPAWSRAGGT
+523 PAVRFHPAWSRAGAA

-554 ALIDHK
+554 ALVDHK

-610 VRALSHPADRMAWL
+610 VRALSHPGDRLAWL

-644 DDHVTPVP
+644 DDHITPVP
-652 VLLERALRMTPA
+652 VLLERALRIVRPTLPA
-664 TAPTAA
+664 AVDTAP
-670 AGASRVVAPARGI
+670 
-683 SASGPQGSLF
+683 
-693 EADSGAQ
+693 
-700 GGAAQGSLF
+700 QGSLF
-709 DASPDAANGASQSAL
+709 DAAPAA
-724 FDANPGAAGSASQ
+724 P
-737 SAPLDSASSAV
+737 
-748 GRVPQGAWPE
+748 
-758 AESPAPEPPLAQALL
+758 ESPSAQALL
-773 SPDEFERLRQ
+773 SADEFERLRQ
-783 VAAVLLDKRNA
+783 VAAVLLDKRND

-818 GLSVSNDAES
+818 GLSVANDAES

-834 RLAPHGAIDPA
+834 RLAPHGGIDPA

-899 LVRFEQSSGRVLFGP
+899 LVRFEQSGGRVLFGP
-914 VKPRAEVE
+914 VKPRAETE
-922 ADPISRYLGAREAR
+922 ADPVSRYLGAREAR

-959 VGHVSIDEASGQV
+959 VGHVSLDEATGQI
-972 KAPPSAS
+972 KTPPAAS
-979 LLGRLWPCLVTP
+979 LLGRLWPCLETP
-991 EPPPLDQQPEPDAA
+991 VPPSLQGEAEPDAA
-1005 DTPEWQGEPL
+1005 DGPEWQGEPL
-1015 RRVAGDG
+1015 RRVASVG
-1022 LTQLA
+1022 LAQLA
-1027 QQSNVLISAGFGTA
+1027 RLSDITVSPGFGA
-1041 DRGAWG
+1041 AARGAWG
-1047 DGTEHPAWQLEAGYD
+1047 DGSEHPAWQLEAGYD

-1084 PPEALTD
+1084 PADALED

-1104 IPASQADDA
+1104 IPASQADAA

-1127 ERGLWLLSQSGARR
+1127 DRGLWLLSQSGARR

-1185 TRMRQRHGDQ
+1185 TRMRQRHGEQ
-1195 LLRYCSQVTS
+1195 LLRYCTQVTA
-1205 LDGRKAKAA
+1205 LDGRVARAA

-1220 KAWIDLH
+1220 KAWIDL

>member
-1 MADTERLPQDHAA
+1 MAEQERLPHDHAA
-14 RTDALDPTRS
+14 RAAALDPTRS

-82 APPEAMHERR
+82 GPPEAMHERR
-92 SWDLARAALARN
+92 SWELARAALARN

-138 ELGGMPDI
+138 ELGGMPEI

-156 AARATLDLA
+156 AARATLELA
-165 DDYDA
+165 DDYEA
-170 VRVLLK
+170 VRILLK

-185 KDALADMLGQRDQWL
+185 KEAIADMLGQRDQWL
-200 PLLRHGSDRA
+200 PLLRHGSDREA
-210 GMEAM
+210 METM

-222 DLDALCDAMPLGWA
+222 DLDSLCEAMPFGWA
-236 DALCGPARLAASHL
+236 EALCGPARLAAAHL
-250 QDDEDDNKLLA
+250 QDGEDDNKLLA
-261 LLDWTEELPP
+261 LLDWTDELLP
-271 DAEMLDQWRAVA
+271 DADMLDQWRAVA
-283 HLLLTGTGS
+283 HLLLTGTGT

-315 WLESA
+315 WLEAA
-320 DGQAAWV
+320 DAQAPWV
-327 RRLHAV
+327 RRLNAV

-363 RLRFADKGE
+363 RLRFADTGE

-453 EVGLFLEVADIG
+453 EVGLFLEVAEIG
-465 VGELTPDFLNLTDNF
+465 VGELQPDFLNLTDNF

-490 NRSFAGLLPRR
+490 NRSFAELLPRR

-508 IAYSPSTAFHEALPD
+508 IAYSPSTAFHEALPE
-523 PAVRFHPAWSRAGGT
+523 PAVRFHPAWSREGAA

-554 ALIDHK
+554 ALADHK
-560 GAKHPVAVLVR
+560 GARHPVAVLVR

-610 VRALSHPADRMAWL
+610 VRALSHPGDRLAWL

-644 DDHVTPVP
+644 DDHITPVP
-652 VLLERALRMTPA
+652 VLLERALRLAPPA
-664 TAPTAA
+664 LPAA
-670 AGASRVVAPARGI
+670 AGT
-683 SASGPQGSLF
+683 GPQGDLF
-693 EADSGAQ
+693 
-700 GGAAQGSLF
+700 AA
-709 DASPDAANGASQSAL
+709 A
-724 FDANPGAAGSASQ
+724 
-737 SAPLDSASSAV
+737 
-748 GRVPQGAWPE
+748 PE
-758 AESPAPEPPLAQALL
+758 APPAPSAQELL
-773 SPDEFERLRQ
+773 GADEFARLRQ
-783 VAAVLLDKRNA
+783 VAAILLDTRNA

-803 VESLWRRLGGPALYA
+803 VESMWRRLGGPSLYA
-818 GLSVSNDAES
+818 GVSVANDAES

-845 ALDAGISRLF
+845 ALDAGIARLF

-862 EDDGAVEIMTMHKS
+862 EDEGAVEIMTMHKS

-914 VKPRAEVE
+914 VKPRAETE
-922 ADPISRYLGAREAR
+922 ADPVSRYLGAREAR
-936 RASYEIDR
+936 RASYEVDR

-959 VGHVSIDEASGQV
+959 VGHLSVDEASGQV
-972 KAPPSAS
+972 KTPSSAS
-979 LLGRLWPCLVTP
+979 LLGRLWPCLAVP
-991 EPPPLDQQPEPDAA
+991 VPPSLDADAA
-1005 DTPEWQGEPL
+1005 PEAADGPEWQGEPL
-1015 RRVAGDG
+1015 RRVDG
-1022 LTQLA
+1022 EGLA
-1027 QQSNVLISAGFGTA
+1027 RLSRLADEVASPGFATA
-1041 DRGAWG
+1041 SRGAWG
-1047 DGTEHPAWQLEAGYD
+1047 EGAEHPAWQLEAGYD

-1075 IGQDGVQAW
+1075 IGQDGVDTW
-1084 PPEALTD
+1084 PAAALAE

-1104 IPASQADDA
+1104 IPASQADA
-1113 AEAVLETL
+1113 ASEAVLETL
-1121 QATLSD
+1121 QATLAD

-1171 TGRPHPGEPPAAFA
+1171 TGRPHPGERPDAFA
-1185 TRMRQRHGDQ
+1185 QRMRQRHGEQ
-1195 LLRYCSQVTS
+1195 LLRYCTQVTS
-1205 LDGRKAKAA
+1205 LDGRKARAA

-1220 KAWIDLH
+1220 RAWIDLKH
-1227 Q
+1227 

>member
-1 MADTERLPQDHAA
+1 MTEQERLPQDHAA

-92 SWDLARAALARN
+92 SWELARAALARN

-138 ELGGMPDI
+138 ELGGMPEI
-146 TDDARAHYEA
+146 TDNARAHYEA

-170 VRVLLK
+170 VRVLLQ

-185 KDALADMLGQRDQWL
+185 KDAIADMLGQRDQWL

-222 DLDALCDAMPLGWA
+222 DLDALSEAMPYGWA
-236 DALCGPARLAASHL
+236 EALCGPARLAATQL
-250 QDDEDDNKLLA
+250 QDGDEDNKLLA

-271 DAEMLDQWRAVA
+271 DADLLDQWRAVA

-327 RRLHAV
+327 RRLNAV
-333 RDIPAPHFTD
+333 RDIPEPRFTD

-363 RLRFADKGE
+363 RLRFADQGE

-381 AAAALG
+381 AASALG

-418 LDLLRTLTSGWQAG
+418 LDLLRTLTSGWQEG

-453 EVGLFLEVADIG
+453 EVGLFLEVADTG
-465 VGELTPDFLNLTDNF
+465 VGELQPDFLNLTDNF

-490 NRSFAGLLPRR
+490 NRSFVDLLPKR

-508 IAYSPSTAFHEALPD
+508 ITYSPSTAFHEALPD
-523 PAVRFHPAWSRAGGT
+523 PAVRFHPAWARAEAP
-538 PAEEQAEDIAV
+538 PAEEQAEEIAV
-549 GLVRQ
+549 GLVKQ
-554 ALIDHK
+554 ALIDHQ
-560 GAKHPVAVLVR
+560 GAKHPVAILVR

-610 VRALSHPADRMAWL
+610 VRALSHPADRLAWL

-644 DDHVTPVP
+644 DDHITPVP
-652 VLLERALRMTPA
+652 VLLERALRIVPPTLPVTA
-664 TAPTAA
+664 NTAP
-670 AGASRVVAPARGI
+670 
-683 SASGPQGSLF
+683 
-693 EADSGAQ
+693 
-700 GGAAQGSLF
+700 QGSLF
-709 DASPDAANGASQSAL
+709 DAVPALPDSPSAQSLLGA
-724 FDANPGAAGSASQ
+724 
-737 SAPLDSASSAV
+737 
-748 GRVPQGAWPE
+748 
-758 AESPAPEPPLAQALL
+758 
-773 SPDEFERLRQ
+773 DEFARLRQ
-783 VAAVLLDKRNA
+783 VAAILLDKRND

-818 GLSVSNDAES
+818 GLSVANDAES

-834 RLAPHGAIDPA
+834 RLAPHGGIDPA

-862 EDDGAVEIMTMHKS
+862 EDEGAVEIMTMHKS

-899 LVRFEQSSGRVLFGP
+899 LVRFEQSGGRVLFGP
-914 VKPRAEVE
+914 VKPRAETE
-922 ADPISRYLGAREAR
+922 ADPVSRYLGAREAR

-959 VGHVSIDEASGQV
+959 VGHVSVDDATGQV
-972 KAPPSAS
+972 KTPPSAS
-979 LLGRLWPCLVTP
+979 LLGRLWPCLDTP
-991 EPPPLDQQPEPDAA
+991 TPPPAQGDAEPETA
-1005 DTPEWQGEPL
+1005 DGPEWQGEPL
-1015 RRVAGDG
+1015 RRVGNEG
-1022 LTQLA
+1022 LAQLA
-1027 QQSNVLISAGFGTA
+1027 RLSDITVSAGFGATA
-1041 DRGAWG
+1041 RGAWG
-1047 DGTEHPAWQLEAGYD
+1047 DGSEHPAWQLEAGYD

-1075 IGQDGVQAW
+1075 IGQDGVDAW
-1084 PPEALTD
+1084 PADALAA
-1091 RLPAMRRQLTRAG
+1091 RLAAMRRQLTRAG

-1113 AEAVLETL
+1113 AEAVLDTL
-1121 QATLSD
+1121 QATLAD

-1165 LIVDYK
+1165 LIVDYQ

-1185 TRMRQRHGDQ
+1185 TRMRQRHGEQ
-1195 LLRYCSQVTS
+1195 LQRYCAQVTA
-1205 LDGRKAKAA
+1205 LDGRRARAV

-1220 KAWIDLH
+1220 KAWIDLTS
-1227 Q
+1227 

>member
-1 MADTERLPQDHAA
+1 MAELERQPQDHAA
-14 RTDALDPTRS
+14 RAAALDPARS

-82 APPEAMHERR
+82 APPEAAHERR
-92 SWDLARAALARN
+92 SWQLARAALARN
-104 AEQGWHLLDHPAR
+104 DEQGWHLLDHPAR

-138 ELGGMPDI
+138 ELGGMPEI
-146 TDDARAHYEA
+146 TDDARAHYEV

-170 VRVLLK
+170 VRILLQ
-176 HLDVDVQAA
+176 HMDVDVQAA
-185 KDALADMLGQRDQWL
+185 KDAIAAMLGQRDQWL
-200 PLLRHGSDRA
+200 PLLRHGSDR
-210 GMEAM
+210 EALEAT

-222 DLDALCDAMPLGWA
+222 DLDALCEAMPFGWA
-236 DALCGPARLAASHL
+236 EALAGPARLAATQL
-250 QDDEDDNKLLA
+250 QDSDEDNKLAA
-261 LLDWTEELPP
+261 LLDWTDELPA
-271 DAEMLDQWRAVA
+271 DAEVLDQWRAVA
-283 HLLLTGTGS
+283 HLLLTGSGA
-292 LRKTVNK
+292 LRKTVTK
-299 NLGFP
+299 TLGFP
-304 AKCAHKEPFVA
+304 PKCAHKEPFVA
-315 WLESA
+315 WLDSA
-320 DGQAAWV
+320 DPDAAWV
-327 RRLHAV
+327 RRLASV
-333 RDIPAPHFTD
+333 RDIPAPHFSD

-363 RLRFADKGE
+363 RLRFADTGE
-372 VDFIEIAQR
+372 VDFIEISQR

-418 LDLLRTLTSGWQAG
+418 LDLLRTLTSGWQQG

-453 EVGLFLEVADIG
+453 EVGLFLEVAEQG
-465 VGELTPDFLNLTDNF
+465 VGELQPGFLNLTDNF
-480 RSQAGIVEWV
+480 RSQAGIVDWV
-490 NRSFAGLLPRR
+490 NQSFAQLLPKR

-508 IAYSPSTAFHEALPD
+508 IKYSPSSAFHEALPE
-523 PAVRFHPAWSRAGGT
+523 PAVQFHPAWSRAGAA

-549 GLVRQ
+549 DLVRQ
-554 ALIDHK
+554 ALAEHS
-560 GAKHPVAVLVR
+560 GSKHPVAVLVR

-610 VRALSHPADRMAWL
+610 VRALSHPGDRLAWL

-632 GLTLTSLQRLFG
+632 GLTLESLQRLFG
-644 DDHVTPVP
+644 ADHVTPVP
-652 VLLERALRMTPA
+652 VLLERALRIVPA
-664 TAPTAA
+664 KAASAA
-670 AGASRVVAPARGI
+670 ARPDGAN
-683 SASGPQGSLF
+683 GPL
-693 EADSGAQ
+693 
-700 GGAAQGSLF
+700 QGSLF
-709 DASPDAANGASQSAL
+709 DNTE
-724 FDANPGAAGSASQ
+724 
-737 SAPLDSASSAV
+737 AP
-748 GRVPQGAWPE
+748 PQGDL
-758 AESPAPEPPLAQALL
+758 PADEPSAGAAQALL
-773 SPDEFERLRQ
+773 RPDEYARLRQ
-783 VAAVLLDKRNA
+783 VATVLLDSRNA

-803 VESLWRRLGGPALYA
+803 VETLWRRLGGPALYS
-818 GLSVSNDAES
+818 GPSVANDAES

-845 ALDAGISRLF
+845 ALDAGIARLF

-862 EDDGAVEIMTMHKS
+862 EEAAVEIMTMHKS
-876 KGLQFE
+876 KGLQFD

-892 PRGDQAP
+892 PRGDQPP
-899 LVRFEQSSGRVLFGP
+899 LVRFEQSGGRVLFGP
-914 VKPRAEVE
+914 VKPRAETE
-922 ADPISRYLGAREAR
+922 ADPVSRYLGAREAR

-959 VGHVSIDEASGQV
+959 VGHVSVDEASGQA
-972 KAPPSAS
+972 KTPSSAS
-979 LLGRLWPCLVTP
+979 LLGRLWPCLAP
-991 EPPPLDQQPEPDAA
+991 PAPPPSGDDAVEPMEDG
-1005 DTPEWQGEPL
+1005 PEWQGEPL
-1015 RRVAGDG
+1015 RRVNRDG
-1022 LTQLA
+1022 LAHLA
-1027 QQSNVLISAGFGTA
+1027 RQADVAISPGFA
-1041 DRGAWG
+1041 AAARGAWG
-1047 DGTEHPAWQLEAGYD
+1047 DGGEHPAWQLESGYD

-1075 IGQDGVQAW
+1075 IGQDGIDTW
-1084 PPEALTD
+1084 PAAALAQ

-1104 IPASQADDA
+1104 IPASQADA
-1113 AEAVLETL
+1113 ASEAVLDTL

-1127 ERGLWLLSQSGARR
+1127 DRGLWLLSQSGARR

-1171 TGRPHPGEPPAAFA
+1171 TGRPQPNESPSAFA
-1185 TRMRQRHGDQ
+1185 QRMRQRHGDQ
-1195 LLRYCSQVTS
+1195 LLRYCAQVTA
-1205 LDGRKAKAA
+1205 LDARPARAA

-1220 KAWIDLH
+1220 KAWIDLTPPP
-1227 Q
+1227 

>member
-1 MADTERLPQDHAA
+1 MAEEERLPQDHAA
-14 RTDALDPTRS
+14 RAAALDPTRS

-67 EMHARVLSKLRRGLD
+67 EMHARVLSKLRRGLEG
-82 APPEAMHERR
+82 PPEAAHERR
-92 SWDLARAALARN
+92 SWELARAALERN
-104 AEQGWHLLDHPAR
+104 AERGWHLLDHPAR

-138 ELGGMPDI
+138 ELGGMPEI
-146 TDDARAHYEA
+146 TDDARAHYEV
-156 AARATLDLA
+156 AARATLELA
-165 DDYDA
+165 DDYEA
-170 VRVLLK
+170 VRILLK

-185 KDALADMLGQRDQWL
+185 KEAIADMLGQRDQWL
-200 PLLRHGSDRA
+200 PLLRHGSDREA
-210 GMEAM
+210 MEAT

-222 DLDALCDAMPLGWA
+222 DLDALCQAMPLGWA
-236 DALCGPARLAASHL
+236 EALCGPARLAAAHL
-250 QDDEDDNKLLA
+250 QDSEGENKLLA
-261 LLDWTEELPP
+261 LLDWTEELLP
-271 DAEMLDQWRAVA
+271 DADMLEQWRAVA
-283 HLLLTGTGS
+283 HLLLTGTGT

-299 NLGFP
+299 NQGFP

-315 WLESA
+315 WLEAA
-320 DGQAAWV
+320 DAEAPWV
-327 RRLHAV
+327 RRLHAA

-363 RLRFADKGE
+363 RLRFADTGE

-465 VGELTPDFLNLTDNF
+465 VGELQPDFLNLTDNF
-480 RSQAGIVEWV
+480 RSQAGIVDWV
-490 NRSFAGLLPRR
+490 NRSFAELLPRR

-508 IAYSPSTAFHEALPD
+508 ISYSASTAFHEALPE
-523 PAVRFHPAWSRAGGT
+523 PAVRFHPAWSREGAA
-538 PAEEQAEDIAV
+538 PAEAQAEDIAV

-554 ALIDHK
+554 ALIDHQ

-610 VRALSHPADRMAWL
+610 VRALSHPGDRLAWL

-644 DDHVTPVP
+644 DDHITPVP
-652 VLLERALRMTPA
+652 VLLERALRIAPKPLPA
-664 TAPTAA
+664 AS
-670 AGASRVVAPARGI
+670 GA
-683 SASGPQGSLF
+683 GPQGDLF
-693 EADSGAQ
+693 
-700 GGAAQGSLF
+700 
-709 DASPDAANGASQSAL
+709 
-724 FDANPGAAGSASQ
+724 GSA
-737 SAPLDSASSAV
+737 PD
-748 GRVPQGAWPE
+748 E
-758 AESPAPEPPLAQALL
+758 APETPSAQDVLGA
-773 SPDEFERLRQ
+773 DEFARLRQ
-783 VAAVLLDKRNA
+783 VAGILLDKRNA

-818 GLSVSNDAES
+818 GVSVANDAES

-845 ALDAGISRLF
+845 ALDAGIARLF

-862 EDDGAVEIMTMHKS
+862 EDGGAVEIMTMHKS

-899 LVRFEQSSGRVLFGP
+899 LVRFEQSGGRVLFGP
-914 VKPRAEVE
+914 VKPRAETE
-922 ADPISRYLGAREAR
+922 ADPVSRYLGAREAR
-936 RASYEIDR
+936 RASYEVDR

-959 VGHVSIDEASGQV
+959 VGHLSVDEASGQV

-979 LLGRLWPCLVTP
+979 LLGRLWPCLEVP
-991 EPPPLDQQPEPDAA
+991 VPPPLDGEAAPEAGDG
-1005 DTPEWQGEPL
+1005 PEWLGEPL
-1015 RRVAGDG
+1015 RRVDGAG
-1022 LTQLA
+1022 LA
-1027 QQSNVLISAGFGTA
+1027 QLSRLADEIASPGFATA
-1041 DRGAWG
+1041 SRGVWG
-1047 DGTEHPAWQLEAGYD
+1047 EGGEHPAWQLEAGYD

-1075 IGQDGVQAW
+1075 IGQDGVGAW
-1084 PPEALTD
+1084 PAALLAE

-1104 IPASQADDA
+1104 IPASQADA
-1113 AEAVLETL
+1113 ASEAVLETL
-1121 QATLSD
+1121 QATLAD

-1171 TGRPHPGEPPAAFA
+1171 TGRPHPGESPEAFA
-1185 TRMRQRHGDQ
+1185 QRMRQRHGEQ
-1195 LLRYCSQVTS
+1195 LLRYCTQVTA
-1205 LDGRKAKAA
+1205 LDGRKARAA

-1220 KAWIDLH
+1220 RAWIDLR

>member
-92 SWDLARAALARN
+92 SWELARAALARN
-104 AEQGWHLLDHPAR
+104 DEQGWHLLDHPAR

-138 ELGGMPDI
+138 ELGGMPEI

-170 VRVLLK
+170 VRILLQ

-185 KDALADMLGQRDQWL
+185 KDAIADMLGQRDQWL
-200 PLLRHGSDRA
+200 PLLRHGSDRE
-210 GMEAM
+210 GMQAM

-222 DLDALCDAMPLGWA
+222 DLDALCEAMPYGWGE
-236 DALCGPARLAASHL
+236 ALCGPARLAATHL
-250 QDDEDDNKLLA
+250 QDGDDDNKLLA
-261 LLDWTEELPP
+261 LLDWTDDLPP
-271 DAEMLDQWRAVA
+271 DAQVLDQWRAVA

-315 WLESA
+315 WLEAA
-320 DGQAAWV
+320 DGEAAWV

-490 NRSFAGLLPRR
+490 NQSFANLLPKR

-508 IAYSPSTAFHEALPD
+508 IAYSPSTAFHDALPEA
-523 PAVRFHPAWSRAGGT
+523 AVRFHPAWSRAGGT

-560 GAKHPVAVLVR
+560 GAKHPVAILVR

-644 DDHVTPVP
+644 DDHITPVP

-664 TAPTAA
+664 TAPA
-670 AGASRVVAPARGI
+670 VVS
-683 SASGPQGSLF
+683 SAPQGSLF
-693 EADSGAQ
+693 D
-700 GGAAQGSLF
+700 
-709 DASPDAANGASQSAL
+709 
-724 FDANPGAAGSASQ
+724 
-737 SAPLDSASSAV
+737 SAPATPDTPS
-748 GRVPQGAWPE
+748 
-758 AESPAPEPPLAQALL
+758 AQALL
-773 SPDEFERLRQ
+773 SADEFERLRQ

-818 GLSVSNDAES
+818 GLSVANDAES

-862 EDDGAVEIMTMHKS
+862 EDEGAVEIMTMHKS

-899 LVRFEQSSGRVLFGP
+899 LVRFEQSGGRVLFGP
-914 VKPRAEVE
+914 VKPRAEAE

-972 KAPPSAS
+972 KTPPSAS
-979 LLGRLWPCLVTP
+979 LLGRLWPCLPTP
-991 EPPPLDQQPEPDAA
+991 QPPAQDQQAEPDAVDA
-1005 DTPEWQGEPL
+1005 PEWQGEPL
-1015 RRVAGDG
+1015 RRVATEG
-1022 LTQLA
+1022 LAQLA
-1027 QQSNVLISAGFGTA
+1027 RQSNVSISAGFGTA
-1041 DRGAWG
+1041 ERGAWG
-1047 DGTEHPAWQLEAGYD
+1047 DGSEHPAWQLEAGYD

-1075 IGQDGVQAW
+1075 IGQDGTHAW
-1084 PPEALTD
+1084 PAPALAD

-1113 AEAVLETL
+1113 AQAVLETL
-1121 QATLSD
+1121 QATLAD

-1171 TGRPHPGEPPAAFA
+1171 TGRPHPGESPTAFA
-1185 TRMRQRHGDQ
+1185 TRMRQRHGEQ
-1195 LLRYCSQVTS
+1195 LLRYCTQVTA
-1205 LDGRKAKAA
+1205 LDGRLARAA

-1220 KAWIDLH
+1220 RAWIDLNP
-1227 Q
+1227 

>member
-1 MADTERLPQDHAA
+1 MAEQERLPHDHVA
-14 RTDALDPTRS
+14 RADALDPTRS

-104 AEQGWHLLDHPAR
+104 EAQGWHLLDHPAR

-138 ELGGMPDI
+138 ELGGMPEI

-165 DDYDA
+165 EDYEA
-170 VRVLLK
+170 VRILLK

-185 KDALADMLGQRDQWL
+185 KEAIASMLGQRDQWL

-222 DLDALCDAMPLGWA
+222 DLDALCEAMPYGWA
-236 DALCGPARLAASHL
+236 EALCGPARLAATSL
-250 QDDEDDNKLLA
+250 QDGEGENKLLA

-271 DAEMLDQWRAVA
+271 DADALDQWQAVA
-283 HLLLTGTGS
+283 HLLLTGTGT

-304 AKCAHKEPFVA
+304 PKCAHKEPFVA

-320 DGQAAWV
+320 DPDAAWV

-333 RDIPAPHFTD
+333 RDVPMPHFTD

-363 RLRFADKGE
+363 RLRFADTGE

-418 LDLLRTLTSGWQAG
+418 LDLLRTLTSGWQQG

-465 VGELTPDFLNLTDNF
+465 VGELQPDFLNLTDNF

-490 NRSFAGLLPRR
+490 NQSFAQLLPRR

-508 IAYSPSTAFHEALPD
+508 IAYSPSTAFHEALPE
-523 PAVRFHPAWSRAGGT
+523 PAVRFHPAWSREGAA
-538 PAEEQAEDIAV
+538 PAETQAEDIAV
-549 GLVRQ
+549 ELVRQ

-610 VRALSHPADRMAWL
+610 VRALSHPGDRLAWL

-644 DDHVTPVP
+644 DDHITPVP
-652 VLLERALRMTPA
+652 VLLERALRIPPQTSSQAAP
-664 TAPTAA
+664 PTAT
-670 AGASRVVAPARGI
+670 SAP
-683 SASGPQGSLF
+683 
-693 EADSGAQ
+693 
-700 GGAAQGSLF
+700 QGSLF
-709 DASPDAANGASQSAL
+709 DAAPESPES
-724 FDANPGAAGSASQ
+724 
-737 SAPLDSASSAV
+737 
-748 GRVPQGAWPE
+748 PE
-758 AESPAPEPPLAQALL
+758 AASAQSVLGA
-773 SPDEFERLRQ
+773 DEFERLRQ
-783 VAAVLLDKRNA
+783 VAEILLDKRNA

-818 GLSVSNDAES
+818 GLSVANDAES

-834 RLAPHGAIDPA
+834 RLAPHGAIDVA
-845 ALDAGISRLF
+845 ALDAGIARLF

-862 EDDGAVEIMTMHKS
+862 EDAGAVEIMTMHKS

-899 LVRFEQSSGRVLFGP
+899 LVRFEQSGGRVLFGP
-914 VKPRAEVE
+914 VKPRAETE
-922 ADPISRYLGAREAR
+922 ADPLSRYLGAREAR

-959 VGHVSIDEASGQV
+959 VGHVSVDEASGQA
-972 KAPPSAS
+972 KTPSSSS
-979 LLGRLWPCLVTP
+979 LLGRLWPCLTVP
-991 EPPPLDQQPEPDAA
+991 VPPPLDGVAIAQAEDG
-1005 DTPEWQGEPL
+1005 PEWQGEPL
-1015 RRVAGDG
+1015 RRVDRDG
-1022 LTQLA
+1022 LAQLA
-1027 QQSNVLISAGFGTA
+1027 RLADVAVSPGFGA
-1041 DRGAWG
+1041 AARGVWG
-1047 DGTEHPAWQLEAGYD
+1047 EGGEHPAWQLEAGYD
-1062 AAIGTLAHAWLAR
+1062 AAIGTLSHAWLAR
-1075 IGQDGVQAW
+1075 IGQDCVQAW
-1084 PPEALTD
+1084 SADALAQ

-1104 IPASQADDA
+1104 IPASQADA
-1113 AEAVLETL
+1113 ASEAVLETL
-1121 QATLSD
+1121 QATLAD

-1171 TGRPHPGEPPAAFA
+1171 TGRPHPGESPAAFA
-1185 TRMRQRHGDQ
+1185 ARMRQRHGDQ
-1195 LLRYCSQVTS
+1195 LLRYCAQVTA
-1205 LDGRKAKAA
+1205 LDGRAARAA

-1220 KAWIDLH
+1220 RAWIDL
-1227 Q
+1227 

>member
-82 APPEAMHERR
+82 GPPEAMHERR
-92 SWDLARAALARN
+92 SWELARAALARN

-170 VRVLLK
+170 VRILLQ

-185 KDALADMLGQRDQWL
+185 KDAIADMLGQRDQWL

-210 GMEAM
+210 GMQAM

-222 DLDALCDAMPLGWA
+222 DLDALCEAMPYGWA
-236 DALCGPARLAASHL
+236 DALCGPARLAAAHL
-250 QDDEDDNKLLA
+250 QDGEDDNKLLA

-271 DAEMLDQWRAVA
+271 DADMLDQWRAVA

-315 WLESA
+315 WLEAA
-320 DGQAAWV
+320 DDKAAWV
-327 RRLHAV
+327 RRLNAV
-333 RDIPAPHFTD
+333 RDIPNPHFTD

-363 RLRFADKGE
+363 RLRFADQGE

-490 NRSFAGLLPRR
+490 NQSFAGLLPKR

-538 PAEEQAEDIAV
+538 PAEEQAEEIAL

-610 VRALSHPADRMAWL
+610 VRALSHPADRLAWL

-644 DDHVTPVP
+644 DDHITPVP
-652 VLLERALRMTPA
+652 VLLERALRIAPP
-664 TAPTAA
+664 TAPVTLPQAA
-670 AGASRVVAPARGI
+670 RSEP
-683 SASGPQGSLF
+683 
-693 EADSGAQ
+693 
-700 GGAAQGSLF
+700 QGSLF
-709 DASPDAANGASQSAL
+709 DAVPAASEASEALETPAAQSVL
-724 FDANPGAAGSASQ
+724 SA
-737 SAPLDSASSAV
+737 
-748 GRVPQGAWPE
+748 
-758 AESPAPEPPLAQALL
+758 
-773 SPDEFERLRQ
+773 DEFERLRQ
-783 VAAVLLDKRNA
+783 VAAILLDKRNA

-803 VESLWRRLGGPALYA
+803 VESLWRRLGGPALYT

-828 LFQLVE
+828 LFQLLE
-834 RLAPHGAIDPA
+834 RLAPHGGIDPA

-959 VGHVSIDEASGQV
+959 VGHVAVDEATGQA
-972 KAPPSAS
+972 KTPPSAS
-979 LLGRLWPCLVTP
+979 LLGRLWPCLV
-991 EPPPLDQQPEPDAA
+991 PPVPPKQENEAEPDAV

-1022 LTQLA
+1022 LAQLA
-1027 QQSNVLISAGFGTA
+1027 RLSNVVISPGFGA
-1041 DRGAWG
+1041 AERGAWG
-1047 DGTEHPAWQLEAGYD
+1047 DGSEHPAWQLEAGYD

-1075 IGQDGVQAW
+1075 IGQDGIHAW
-1084 PPEALTD
+1084 PANALAD

-1104 IPASQADDA
+1104 IPASQAAAA

-1121 QATLSD
+1121 QATLAD

-1185 TRMRQRHGDQ
+1185 ARMRQRHGDQ
-1195 LLRYCSQVTS
+1195 LLRYCTQVTS

-1220 KAWIDLH
+1220 KAWIDL
-1227 Q
+1227 QG

>member
-1 MADTERLPQDHAA
+1 MAEQERLPHDHVA
-14 RTDALDPTRS
+14 RADALDPTRS

-104 AEQGWHLLDHPAR
+104 EAQGWHLLDHPAR

-138 ELGGMPDI
+138 ELGGMPEI

-165 DDYDA
+165 DDYEA
-170 VRVLLK
+170 VRILLK

-185 KDALADMLGQRDQWL
+185 KEAIASMLGQRDQWL

-222 DLDALCDAMPLGWA
+222 DLDALCEAMPYGWA
-236 DALCGPARLAASHL
+236 EALCGPARLAATSL
-250 QDDEDDNKLLA
+250 QDGEGENKLLA

-271 DAEMLDQWRAVA
+271 DADALDQWQAVA
-283 HLLLTGTGS
+283 HLLLTGTGT

-304 AKCAHKEPFVA
+304 PKCAHKEPFVA

-320 DGQAAWV
+320 DPDAAWV

-333 RDIPAPHFTD
+333 RDVPMPHFTD

-363 RLRFADKGE
+363 RLRFADTGE

-418 LDLLRTLTSGWQAG
+418 LDLLRTLTSGWQQG

-465 VGELTPDFLNLTDNF
+465 VGELQPDFLNLTDNF

-490 NRSFAGLLPRR
+490 NQSFAQLLPRR

-508 IAYSPSTAFHEALPD
+508 IAYSPSTAFHEALPE
-523 PAVRFHPAWSRAGGT
+523 PAVRFHPAWSREGAA
-538 PAEEQAEDIAV
+538 PADTQAEDIAV
-549 GLVRQ
+549 ELVRQ

-610 VRALSHPADRMAWL
+610 VRALSHPGDRLAWL

-644 DDHVTPVP
+644 DDHITPVP
-652 VLLERALRMTPA
+652 VLLERALRIPPQTSSQAAP
-664 TAPTAA
+664 PTAT
-670 AGASRVVAPARGI
+670 SAP
-683 SASGPQGSLF
+683 
-693 EADSGAQ
+693 
-700 GGAAQGSLF
+700 QGSLF
-709 DASPDAANGASQSAL
+709 DA
-724 FDANPGAAGSASQ
+724 
-737 SAPLDSASSAV
+737 APES
-748 GRVPQGAWPE
+748 PE
-758 AESPAPEPPLAQALL
+758 APSAQSVLGA
-773 SPDEFERLRQ
+773 DEFERLRQ
-783 VAAVLLDKRNA
+783 VAEILLDKRNA

-818 GLSVSNDAES
+818 GLSVANDAES

-834 RLAPHGAIDPA
+834 RLAPHGAIDVA
-845 ALDAGISRLF
+845 ALDAGIARLF

-862 EDDGAVEIMTMHKS
+862 EDAGAVEIMTMHKS

-899 LVRFEQSSGRVLFGP
+899 LVRFEQSGGRVLFGP
-914 VKPRAEVE
+914 VKPRAETE
-922 ADPISRYLGAREAR
+922 ADPLSRYLGAREAR

-959 VGHVSIDEASGQV
+959 VGHVSVDEASGQA
-972 KAPPSAS
+972 KTPSSSS
-979 LLGRLWPCLVTP
+979 LLGRLWPCLTVP
-991 EPPPLDQQPEPDAA
+991 VPPPLDGVAIAQAEDG
-1005 DTPEWQGEPL
+1005 PEWQGEPL
-1015 RRVAGDG
+1015 RRVDRDG
-1022 LTQLA
+1022 LAQLA
-1027 QQSNVLISAGFGTA
+1027 RLADVAVSPGFGA
-1041 DRGAWG
+1041 AARGVWG
-1047 DGTEHPAWQLEAGYD
+1047 EGGEHPAWQLEAGYD
-1062 AAIGTLAHAWLAR
+1062 AAIGTLSHAWLAR

-1084 PPEALTD
+1084 SADALAQ

-1104 IPASQADDA
+1104 IPASQADA
-1113 AEAVLETL
+1113 ASEAVLETL
-1121 QATLSD
+1121 QATLAD

-1171 TGRPHPGEPPAAFA
+1171 TGRPHPGESPAAFA
-1185 TRMRQRHGDQ
+1185 ARMRQRHGDQ
-1195 LLRYCSQVTS
+1195 LLRYCAQVTA
-1205 LDGRKAKAA
+1205 LDGRAARAA

-1220 KAWIDLH
+1220 RAWIDL
-1227 Q
+1227 

>member
-82 APPEAMHERR
+82 GPPEAMHERR
-92 SWDLARAALARN
+92 SWELARAALARN

-170 VRVLLK
+170 VRILLQ

-185 KDALADMLGQRDQWL
+185 KDAIADMLGQRDQWL

-210 GMEAM
+210 GMQAM

-222 DLDALCDAMPLGWA
+222 DLDALCEAMPYGWA
-236 DALCGPARLAASHL
+236 DALCGPARLAAAHL
-250 QDDEDDNKLLA
+250 QDGEDDNKLLA

-271 DAEMLDQWRAVA
+271 DADMLDQWRAVA

-315 WLESA
+315 WLEAA
-320 DGQAAWV
+320 DDKAAWV

-333 RDIPAPHFTD
+333 RDIPNPHFTD

-363 RLRFADKGE
+363 RLRFADQGE

-490 NRSFAGLLPRR
+490 NQSFAGLLPKR

-508 IAYSPSTAFHEALPD
+508 IAYSPSTAFHEALPEA
-523 PAVRFHPAWSRAGGT
+523 AVRFHPAWSRAGGT
-538 PAEEQAEDIAV
+538 PAEEQAEEIAL

-554 ALIDHK
+554 ALVDHK

-610 VRALSHPADRMAWL
+610 VRALSHPADRLAWL

-644 DDHVTPVP
+644 DDHITPVP
-652 VLLERALRMTPA
+652 VLLERALRMTPP
-664 TAPTAA
+664 TAPM
-670 AGASRVVAPARGI
+670 VVPQAN
-683 SASGPQGSLF
+683 SAEP
-693 EADSGAQ
+693 
-700 GGAAQGSLF
+700 QGSLF
-709 DASPDAANGASQSAL
+709 DAAPAASEASEAL
-724 FDANPGAAGSASQ
+724 
-737 SAPLDSASSAV
+737 
-748 GRVPQGAWPE
+748 
-758 AESPAPEPPLAQALL
+758 ESPAAQAVL
-773 SPDEFERLRQ
+773 SADEFERLRQ
-783 VAAVLLDKRNA
+783 VAAILLDKRNA

-828 LFQLVE
+828 LFQLLE
-834 RLAPHGAIDPA
+834 RLAPHGGIDPA

-899 LVRFEQSSGRVLFGP
+899 LVRFEQSGGRVLFGP

-959 VGHVSIDEASGQV
+959 VGHVAVDEATGQA
-972 KAPPSAS
+972 KTPPFAS
-979 LLGRLWPCLVTP
+979 LLGRLWPCLAAPV
-991 EPPPLDQQPEPDAA
+991 PPAQESEAESDAV
-1005 DTPEWQGEPL
+1005 DGPEWQGEPL

-1022 LTQLA
+1022 LAQLA
-1027 QQSNVLISAGFGTA
+1027 RLSNVVISPGFGA
-1041 DRGAWG
+1041 AERGAWG
-1047 DGTEHPAWQLEAGYD
+1047 DGSEHPAWQLEAGYD

-1075 IGQDGVQAW
+1075 IGQDGVHAW
-1084 PPEALTD
+1084 PANALAD

-1104 IPASQADDA
+1104 IPASQADAA

-1121 QATLSD
+1121 QATLAD

-1141 EWPLIDAAGKVSV
+1141 EWPLIDAAGRVSV

-1171 TGRPHPGEPPAAFA
+1171 TGRPHPGEPSAVFAA
-1185 TRMRQRHGDQ
+1185 RMRQRHGDQ
-1195 LLRYCSQVTS
+1195 LLRYCAQVTS

-1220 KAWIDLH
+1220 KAWIDL
-1227 Q
+1227 QG

>member
-1 MADTERLPQDHAA
+1 MAEQERLPQDHAA

-82 APPEAMHERR
+82 GPPEAMHERR
-92 SWDLARAALARN
+92 SWLARAALARN
-104 AEQGWHLLDHPAR
+104 EAQGWHLLDHPAR

-138 ELGGMPDI
+138 ELGGMPEI
-146 TDDARAHYEA
+146 TDDARANYEA

-165 DDYDA
+165 DEYDA
-170 VRVLLK
+170 VRVLLQ

-185 KDALADMLGQRDQWL
+185 KDAIADMLGQRDQWL

-222 DLDALCDAMPLGWA
+222 DLDALSEAMPYGWA
-236 DALCGPARLAASHL
+236 EALCGPARLAATHL
-250 QDDEDDNKLLA
+250 QDGEDDNKLLA

-271 DAEMLDQWRAVA
+271 DAEVLDQWRAVA

-315 WLESA
+315 WLEAA

-327 RRLHAV
+327 RRLNAV
-333 RDIPAPHFTD
+333 RDIPEPRFTD

-363 RLRFADKGE
+363 RLRFADTGE

-381 AAAALG
+381 AASALG

-465 VGELTPDFLNLTDNF
+465 VGELQPDFLNLTDNF
-480 RSQAGIVEWV
+480 RSQAGIVDWV
-490 NRSFAGLLPRR
+490 NRSFVSLLPKR

-508 IAYSPSTAFHEALPD
+508 IAYSPSTAFHDALPD
-523 PAVRFHPAWSRAGGT
+523 PAVRFHPAWSRAGAA

-554 ALIDHK
+554 ALVDHK

-610 VRALSHPADRMAWL
+610 VRALSHPGDRLAWL

-644 DDHVTPVP
+644 DDHITPVP
-652 VLLERALRMTPA
+652 VLLERALRIVRPTLPA
-664 TAPTAA
+664 AVDTAP
-670 AGASRVVAPARGI
+670 
-683 SASGPQGSLF
+683 
-693 EADSGAQ
+693 
-700 GGAAQGSLF
+700 QGSLF
-709 DASPDAANGASQSAL
+709 DAAPAA
-724 FDANPGAAGSASQ
+724 P
-737 SAPLDSASSAV
+737 
-748 GRVPQGAWPE
+748 
-758 AESPAPEPPLAQALL
+758 ESPSAQALL
-773 SPDEFERLRQ
+773 SADEFERLRQ
-783 VAAVLLDKRNA
+783 VAAVLLDKRND

-818 GLSVSNDAES
+818 GLSVANDAES

-834 RLAPHGAIDPA
+834 RLAPHGGIDPA

-899 LVRFEQSSGRVLFGP
+899 LVRFEQSGGRVLFGP
-914 VKPRAEVE
+914 VKPRAETE
-922 ADPISRYLGAREAR
+922 ADPVSRYLGAREAR

-959 VGHVSIDEASGQV
+959 VGHVSLDEATGQI
-972 KAPPSAS
+972 KTPPAAS
-979 LLGRLWPCLVTP
+979 LLGRLWPCLETP
-991 EPPPLDQQPEPDAA
+991 VPPSLQGEAEPDAA
-1005 DTPEWQGEPL
+1005 DGPEWQGEPL
-1015 RRVAGDG
+1015 RRVASVG
-1022 LTQLA
+1022 LAQLA
-1027 QQSNVLISAGFGTA
+1027 RLSDITVSPGFGA
-1041 DRGAWG
+1041 AARGAWG
-1047 DGTEHPAWQLEAGYD
+1047 DGSEHPAWQLEAGYD

-1075 IGQDGVQAW
+1075 IGQDGVHAW
-1084 PPEALTD
+1084 PADALEN

-1104 IPASQADDA
+1104 IPASQADAA

-1127 ERGLWLLSQSGARR
+1127 DRGLWLLSQSGARR

-1185 TRMRQRHGDQ
+1185 TRMRQRHGEQ
-1195 LLRYCSQVTS
+1195 LLRYCTQVTA
-1205 LDGRKAKAA
+1205 LDGRVARAA

-1220 KAWIDLH
+1220 KAWIDL

>member
-1 MADTERLPQDHAA
+1 MAEQERLPHDHVA
-14 RTDALDPTRS
+14 RADALDPTRS

-104 AEQGWHLLDHPAR
+104 EAQGWHLLDHPAR

-138 ELGGMPDI
+138 ELGGMPEI

-165 DDYDA
+165 DDYEA
-170 VRVLLK
+170 VRILLK

-185 KDALADMLGQRDQWL
+185 KEAIASMLGQRDQWL

-222 DLDALCDAMPLGWA
+222 DLDALCEAMPYGWA
-236 DALCGPARLAASHL
+236 EALCGPARLAATSL
-250 QDDEDDNKLLA
+250 QDGEGENKLLA

-271 DAEMLDQWRAVA
+271 DADALDQWQAVA
-283 HLLLTGTGS
+283 HLLLTGTGT

-304 AKCAHKEPFVA
+304 PKCAHKEPFVA

-320 DGQAAWV
+320 DPDAAWV

-333 RDIPAPHFTD
+333 RDVPMPHFTD

-363 RLRFADKGE
+363 RLRFADTGE

-418 LDLLRTLTSGWQAG
+418 LDLLRTLTSGWQQG

-465 VGELTPDFLNLTDNF
+465 VGELQPDFLNLTDNF

-490 NRSFAGLLPRR
+490 NQSFAQLLPRR

-508 IAYSPSTAFHEALPD
+508 IAYSPSTAFHEALPE
-523 PAVRFHPAWSRAGGT
+523 PAVRFHPAWSREGAA
-538 PAEEQAEDIAV
+538 PADTQAEDIAV
-549 GLVRQ
+549 ELVRQ

-610 VRALSHPADRMAWL
+610 VRALSHPGDRLAWL

-644 DDHVTPVP
+644 DDHITPVP
-652 VLLERALRMTPA
+652 VLLERALRIPPQTSSQAAP
-664 TAPTAA
+664 PTAT
-670 AGASRVVAPARGI
+670 SAP
-683 SASGPQGSLF
+683 
-693 EADSGAQ
+693 
-700 GGAAQGSLF
+700 QGSLF
-709 DASPDAANGASQSAL
+709 DAVPESPES
-724 FDANPGAAGSASQ
+724 
-737 SAPLDSASSAV
+737 
-748 GRVPQGAWPE
+748 PE
-758 AESPAPEPPLAQALL
+758 APSAQSVLGA
-773 SPDEFERLRQ
+773 DEFERLRQ
-783 VAAVLLDKRNA
+783 VAEILLDKRNA

-818 GLSVSNDAES
+818 GLSVANDAES

-834 RLAPHGAIDPA
+834 RLAPHGAIDVA
-845 ALDAGISRLF
+845 ALDAGIARLF

-862 EDDGAVEIMTMHKS
+862 EDAGAVEIMTMHKS

-899 LVRFEQSSGRVLFGP
+899 LVRFEQSGGRVLFGP
-914 VKPRAEVE
+914 VKPRAETE
-922 ADPISRYLGAREAR
+922 ADPLSRYLGAREAR

-959 VGHVSIDEASGQV
+959 VGHVSVDEASGQA
-972 KAPPSAS
+972 KTPSSSS
-979 LLGRLWPCLVTP
+979 LLGRLWPCLTVP
-991 EPPPLDQQPEPDAA
+991 VPPPLDGVAIAQAEDG
-1005 DTPEWQGEPL
+1005 PEWQGEPL
-1015 RRVAGDG
+1015 RRVDRDG
-1022 LTQLA
+1022 LAQLA
-1027 QQSNVLISAGFGTA
+1027 RLADVAVSPGFGA
-1041 DRGAWG
+1041 AARGVWG
-1047 DGTEHPAWQLEAGYD
+1047 EGGEHPAWQLEAGYD
-1062 AAIGTLAHAWLAR
+1062 AAIGTLSHAWLAR

-1084 PPEALTD
+1084 SADALAQ

-1104 IPASQADDA
+1104 IPASQADA
-1113 AEAVLETL
+1113 ASEAVLETL
-1121 QATLSD
+1121 QATLAD

-1171 TGRPHPGEPPAAFA
+1171 TGRPHPGESPAAFA
-1185 TRMRQRHGDQ
+1185 ARMRQRHGDQ
-1195 LLRYCSQVTS
+1195 LLRYCAQVTA
-1205 LDGRKAKAA
+1205 LDGRAARAA

-1220 KAWIDLH
+1220 RAWIDL
-1227 Q
+1227 

>member
-1 MADTERLPQDHAA
+1 
-14 RTDALDPTRS
+14 
-24 FLVQAPAG
+24 
-32 SGKTELLTDRI
+32 
-43 LALLAT
+43 
-49 VNRPEEIV
+49 
-57 AITFTRKAAS
+57 
-67 EMHARVLSKLRRGLD
+67 
-82 APPEAMHERR
+82 
-92 SWDLARAALARN
+92 
-104 AEQGWHLLDHPAR
+104 
-117 LAIRTI
+117 
-123 DSFCAGLVRSMPWLS
+123 
-138 ELGGMPDI
+138 
-146 TDDARAHYEA
+146 
-156 AARATLDLA
+156 
-165 DDYDA
+165 
-170 VRVLLK
+170 
-176 HLDVDVQAA
+176 VQAA
-185 KDALADMLGQRDQWL
+185 KDAIADMLGQRDQWL

-210 GMEAM
+210 GMQAM

-222 DLDALCDAMPLGWA
+222 DLDALCEAMPYGWA
-236 DALCGPARLAASHL
+236 DALCGPARLAAAHL
-250 QDDEDDNKLLA
+250 QDGEDDNKLLA

-271 DAEMLDQWRAVA
+271 DADMLDQWRAVA

-315 WLESA
+315 WLEAA
-320 DGQAAWV
+320 DDKAAWV

-333 RDIPAPHFTD
+333 RDIPNPHFTD

-363 RLRFADKGE
+363 RLRFADQGE

-490 NRSFAGLLPRR
+490 NQSFAGLLPKR

-508 IAYSPSTAFHEALPD
+508 IAYSPSTAFHEALPEA
-523 PAVRFHPAWSRAGGT
+523 AVRFHPAWSRAGGT
-538 PAEEQAEDIAV
+538 PAEEQAEEIAL

-554 ALIDHK
+554 ALVDHK

-610 VRALSHPADRMAWL
+610 VRALSHPADRLAWL

-644 DDHVTPVP
+644 DDHITPVP
-652 VLLERALRMTPA
+652 VLLERALRMTPP
-664 TAPTAA
+664 TAP
-670 AGASRVVAPARGI
+670 VVVPQAN
-683 SASGPQGSLF
+683 SAEP
-693 EADSGAQ
+693 
-700 GGAAQGSLF
+700 QGSLF
-709 DASPDAANGASQSAL
+709 DAAPAASEASEAL
-724 FDANPGAAGSASQ
+724 
-737 SAPLDSASSAV
+737 
-748 GRVPQGAWPE
+748 
-758 AESPAPEPPLAQALL
+758 ESPAAQAVL
-773 SPDEFERLRQ
+773 SADEFERLRQ
-783 VAAVLLDKRNA
+783 VAAILLDKRNA

-828 LFQLVE
+828 LFQLLE
-834 RLAPHGAIDPA
+834 RLAPHGGIDPA

-899 LVRFEQSSGRVLFGP
+899 LVRFEQSGGRVLFGP

-959 VGHVSIDEASGQV
+959 VGHVAVDEATGQA
-972 KAPPSAS
+972 KTPPFAS
-979 LLGRLWPCLVTP
+979 LLGRLWPCLAAPV
-991 EPPPLDQQPEPDAA
+991 PPAQENEAESDAV
-1005 DTPEWQGEPL
+1005 DGPEWQGEPL

-1022 LTQLA
+1022 LAQLA
-1027 QQSNVLISAGFGTA
+1027 RLSNVVISPGFGA
-1041 DRGAWG
+1041 AERGAWG
-1047 DGTEHPAWQLEAGYD
+1047 DGSEHPAWQLEAGYD

-1075 IGQDGVQAW
+1075 IGQDGVHAW
-1084 PPEALTD
+1084 PANALAD

-1104 IPASQADDA
+1104 IPASQADAA

-1121 QATLSD
+1121 QATLAD

-1141 EWPLIDAAGKVSV
+1141 EWPLIDAAGRVSV

-1171 TGRPHPGEPPAAFA
+1171 TGRPHPGEPSAVFAA
-1185 TRMRQRHGDQ
+1185 RMRQRHGDQ
-1195 LLRYCSQVTS
+1195 LLRYCAQVTS

-1220 KAWIDLH
+1220 KAWIDL
-1227 Q
+1227 QG

>member
-82 APPEAMHERR
+82 GPPEAMHERR
-92 SWDLARAALARN
+92 SWELARAALARN

-170 VRVLLK
+170 VRILLQ

-185 KDALADMLGQRDQWL
+185 KDAIADMLGQRDQWL

-210 GMEAM
+210 GMQAM

-222 DLDALCDAMPLGWA
+222 DLDALCEAMPYGWA
-236 DALCGPARLAASHL
+236 DALCGPARLAAAHL
-250 QDDEDDNKLLA
+250 QDGEDDNKLLA

-271 DAEMLDQWRAVA
+271 DADMLDQWRAVA

-315 WLESA
+315 WLEAA
-320 DGQAAWV
+320 DDKAAWV
-327 RRLHAV
+327 RRLNAV
-333 RDIPAPHFTD
+333 RDIPNPHFTD

-363 RLRFADKGE
+363 RLRFADQGE

-490 NRSFAGLLPRR
+490 NQSFAGLLPKR

-538 PAEEQAEDIAV
+538 PAEEQAEEIAL

-610 VRALSHPADRMAWL
+610 VRALSHPADRLAWL

-652 VLLERALRMTPA
+652 VLLERALRIAPP
-664 TAPTAA
+664 TAPVTLPQAA
-670 AGASRVVAPARGI
+670 RSEP
-683 SASGPQGSLF
+683 
-693 EADSGAQ
+693 
-700 GGAAQGSLF
+700 QGSLF
-709 DASPDAANGASQSAL
+709 DAVPAASEASEALETPAAQSVL
-724 FDANPGAAGSASQ
+724 SA
-737 SAPLDSASSAV
+737 
-748 GRVPQGAWPE
+748 
-758 AESPAPEPPLAQALL
+758 
-773 SPDEFERLRQ
+773 DEFERLRQ
-783 VAAVLLDKRNA
+783 VAAILLDKRNA

-803 VESLWRRLGGPALYA
+803 VESLWRRLGGPALYT

-828 LFQLVE
+828 LFQLLE
-834 RLAPHGAIDPA
+834 RLAPHGGIDPA

-959 VGHVSIDEASGQV
+959 VGHVAVDEATGQA
-972 KAPPSAS
+972 KTPPSAS
-979 LLGRLWPCLVTP
+979 LLGRLWPCLV
-991 EPPPLDQQPEPDAA
+991 PPVPPKQENEAEPDAV

-1022 LTQLA
+1022 LAQLA
-1027 QQSNVLISAGFGTA
+1027 RLSNVVISPGFGA
-1041 DRGAWG
+1041 AERGAWG
-1047 DGTEHPAWQLEAGYD
+1047 DGSEHPAWQLEAGYD

-1075 IGQDGVQAW
+1075 IGQDGIHAW
-1084 PPEALTD
+1084 PANALAD

-1104 IPASQADDA
+1104 IPASQADAA

-1121 QATLSD
+1121 QATLAD

-1185 TRMRQRHGDQ
+1185 ARMRQRHGDQ
-1195 LLRYCSQVTS
+1195 LLRYCTQVTS

-1220 KAWIDLH
+1220 KAWIDL
-1227 Q
+1227 QG

>member
-92 SWDLARAALARN
+92 SWELARAALARN
-104 AEQGWHLLDHPAR
+104 DEQGWHLLDHPAR

-138 ELGGMPDI
+138 ELGGMPEI

-170 VRVLLK
+170 VRILLQ

-185 KDALADMLGQRDQWL
+185 KDAIADMLGQRDQWL
-200 PLLRHGSDRA
+200 PLLRHGSDRE
-210 GMEAM
+210 GMQAM

-222 DLDALCDAMPLGWA
+222 DLDALCEAMPYGWGE
-236 DALCGPARLAASHL
+236 ALCGPARLAATHL
-250 QDDEDDNKLLA
+250 QDGDDDNKLLA
-261 LLDWTEELPP
+261 LLDWTDDLPP
-271 DAEMLDQWRAVA
+271 DAQVLDQWRAVA

-315 WLESA
+315 WLEAA
-320 DGQAAWV
+320 DGEAAWV

-490 NRSFAGLLPRR
+490 NQSFANLLPKR

-508 IAYSPSTAFHEALPD
+508 IAYSPSTAFHDALPEA
-523 PAVRFHPAWSRAGGT
+523 AVRFHPAWSRAGGT

-560 GAKHPVAVLVR
+560 GAKHPVAILVR

-644 DDHVTPVP
+644 DDHITPVP

-664 TAPTAA
+664 TAPA
-670 AGASRVVAPARGI
+670 VVS
-683 SASGPQGSLF
+683 SAPQGSLF
-693 EADSGAQ
+693 D
-700 GGAAQGSLF
+700 
-709 DASPDAANGASQSAL
+709 
-724 FDANPGAAGSASQ
+724 
-737 SAPLDSASSAV
+737 SAPATPDTPS
-748 GRVPQGAWPE
+748 
-758 AESPAPEPPLAQALL
+758 AQALL
-773 SPDEFERLRQ
+773 SADEFERLRQ

-818 GLSVSNDAES
+818 GLSVANDAES

-862 EDDGAVEIMTMHKS
+862 EDEGAVEIMTMHKS

-899 LVRFEQSSGRVLFGP
+899 LVRFEQSGGRVLFGP
-914 VKPRAEVE
+914 VKPRAEAE

-972 KAPPSAS
+972 KTPPSAS
-979 LLGRLWPCLVTP
+979 LLGRLWPCLPTP
-991 EPPPLDQQPEPDAA
+991 QPPAQDQQAEPDAVDA
-1005 DTPEWQGEPL
+1005 PEWQGEPL
-1015 RRVAGDG
+1015 RRVATEG
-1022 LTQLA
+1022 LAQLA
-1027 QQSNVLISAGFGTA
+1027 RQSNVSISAGFGTA
-1041 DRGAWG
+1041 ERGAWG
-1047 DGTEHPAWQLEAGYD
+1047 DGSEHPAWQLEAGYD

-1075 IGQDGVQAW
+1075 IGQDGTHAW
-1084 PPEALTD
+1084 PAPALAD

-1113 AEAVLETL
+1113 AQAVLETL
-1121 QATLSD
+1121 QATLAD

-1171 TGRPHPGEPPAAFA
+1171 TGRPHPGESPTAFA
-1185 TRMRQRHGDQ
+1185 TRMRQRHGEQ
-1195 LLRYCSQVTS
+1195 LLRYCTQVTA
-1205 LDGRKAKAA
+1205 LDGRIARAA

-1220 KAWIDLH
+1220 KAWIDL
-1227 Q
+1227 QQ

>member
-82 APPEAMHERR
+82 GPPEAMHERR
-92 SWDLARAALARN
+92 SWELARAALARN

-170 VRVLLK
+170 VRILLQ

-185 KDALADMLGQRDQWL
+185 KDAIADMLGQRDQWL

-210 GMEAM
+210 GMQAM

-222 DLDALCDAMPLGWA
+222 DLDALCEAMPYGWA
-236 DALCGPARLAASHL
+236 DALCGPARLAAAHL
-250 QDDEDDNKLLA
+250 QDGEDDNKLLA

-271 DAEMLDQWRAVA
+271 DADMLDQWRAVA

-315 WLESA
+315 WLEAA
-320 DGQAAWV
+320 DDKAAWV

-333 RDIPAPHFTD
+333 RDIPNPHFTD

-363 RLRFADKGE
+363 RLRFADQGE

-490 NRSFAGLLPRR
+490 NQSFAGLLPKR

-508 IAYSPSTAFHEALPD
+508 IAYSPSTAFHEALPEA
-523 PAVRFHPAWSRAGGT
+523 AVRFHPAWSRAGGT
-538 PAEEQAEDIAV
+538 PAEEQAEEIAL

-554 ALIDHK
+554 ALVDHK

-610 VRALSHPADRMAWL
+610 VRALSHPADRLAWL

-644 DDHVTPVP
+644 DDHITPVP
-652 VLLERALRMTPA
+652 VLLERALRMTPP
-664 TAPTAA
+664 TAP
-670 AGASRVVAPARGI
+670 VVVPPAN
-683 SASGPQGSLF
+683 SAEP
-693 EADSGAQ
+693 
-700 GGAAQGSLF
+700 QGSLF
-709 DASPDAANGASQSAL
+709 DAAPAASEASEAL
-724 FDANPGAAGSASQ
+724 
-737 SAPLDSASSAV
+737 
-748 GRVPQGAWPE
+748 
-758 AESPAPEPPLAQALL
+758 ESPAAQAVL
-773 SPDEFERLRQ
+773 SADEFERLRQ
-783 VAAVLLDKRNA
+783 VAAILLDKRNA

-828 LFQLVE
+828 LFQLLE
-834 RLAPHGAIDPA
+834 RLAPHGGIDPA

-899 LVRFEQSSGRVLFGP
+899 LVRFEQSGGRVLFGP

-959 VGHVSIDEASGQV
+959 VGHVAVDEATGQA
-972 KAPPSAS
+972 KTPPSAS
-979 LLGRLWPCLVTP
+979 LLGRLWPCLAAPV
-991 EPPPLDQQPEPDAA
+991 PPAQENEAESDAV
-1005 DTPEWQGEPL
+1005 DGPEWQGEPL

-1022 LTQLA
+1022 LAQLA
-1027 QQSNVLISAGFGTA
+1027 RLSNVVISPGFGA
-1041 DRGAWG
+1041 AERGAWG
-1047 DGTEHPAWQLEAGYD
+1047 DGSEHPAWQLEAGYD

-1075 IGQDGVQAW
+1075 IGQDGVHAW
-1084 PPEALTD
+1084 PANALAD

-1104 IPASQADDA
+1104 IPASQADAA

-1121 QATLSD
+1121 QATLAD

-1141 EWPLIDAAGKVSV
+1141 EWPLIDAAGRVSV
-1154 IDLALSTEDGW
+1154 IDLALSTEYGW

-1171 TGRPHPGEPPAAFA
+1171 TGRPHPGEPSAVFAA
-1185 TRMRQRHGDQ
+1185 RMRQRHGDQ
-1195 LLRYCSQVTS
+1195 LLRYCAQVTS

-1220 KAWIDLH
+1220 KAWIDL
-1227 Q
+1227 QG

>member
-1 MADTERLPQDHAA
+1 MAEQERLPHDHMA
-14 RTDALDPTRS
+14 RADALDPTCS

-92 SWDLARAALARN
+92 SWQLARAALARN
-104 AEQGWHLLDHPAR
+104 DEQGWHLLDHPAR

-138 ELGGMPDI
+138 ELGGMPEI
-146 TDDARAHYEA
+146 TDDARTHYEA

-165 DDYDA
+165 DDYEA
-170 VRVLLK
+170 VRILLK

-185 KDALADMLGQRDQWL
+185 KEAIADMLGQRDQWL
-200 PLLRHGSDRA
+200 PLLRHGSDRE

-222 DLDALCDAMPLGWA
+222 DLDALSEAMPYGWA
-236 DALCGPARLAASHL
+236 DALCVPARLAAANL
-250 QDDEDDNKLLA
+250 QDGEAENKLLA
-261 LLDWTEELPP
+261 LLDWTEEPPP
-271 DAEMLDQWRAVA
+271 DAEALELWQAVA
-283 HLLLTGTGS
+283 HLLLTGTGT

-299 NLGFP
+299 NQGFP

-315 WLESA
+315 WLEAA
-320 DGQAAWV
+320 DPDAVWV

-333 RDIPAPHFTD
+333 RDVPAPHFTD

-363 RLRFADKGE
+363 RLRFADTGE

-418 LDLLRTLTSGWQAG
+418 LDLLRTLTSGWQQG

-465 VGELTPDFLNLTDNF
+465 VGELQPDFLNLTDNF

-490 NRSFAGLLPRR
+490 NQSFAQLLPRR

-508 IAYSPSTAFHEALPD
+508 IAYSPSTAFHEALPE
-523 PAVRFHPAWSRAGGT
+523 PAVRFHPAWSREGAA
-538 PAEEQAEDIAV
+538 PAETQAEDIAV
-549 GLVRQ
+549 DLVRQ

-610 VRALSHPADRMAWL
+610 VRALSHAGDRLAWL

-644 DDHVTPVP
+644 DDHITPVP
-652 VLLERALRMTPA
+652 VLLERALRIPPQTMPV
-664 TAPTAA
+664 
-670 AGASRVVAPARGI
+670 ASAN
-683 SASGPQGSLF
+683 GPQGSLF
-693 EADSGAQ
+693 
-700 GGAAQGSLF
+700 
-709 DASPDAANGASQSAL
+709 DAA
-724 FDANPGAAGSASQ
+724 
-737 SAPLDSASSAV
+737 
-748 GRVPQGAWPE
+748 PE
-758 AESPAPEPPLAQALL
+758 APDTPSAQSVLGA
-773 SPDEFERLRQ
+773 DEFERLRQ
-783 VAAVLLDKRNA
+783 VAGILLDKRNA

-818 GLSVSNDAES
+818 GLSVANDAES

-834 RLAPHGAIDPA
+834 RLAPHGAIDVA
-845 ALDAGISRLF
+845 ALDTGIARLF

-862 EDDGAVEIMTMHKS
+862 EDTGAVEIMTMHKS

-899 LVRFEQSSGRVLFGP
+899 LVRFEQSGGRVLFGP
-914 VKPRAEVE
+914 VKPRAETE
-922 ADPISRYLGAREAR
+922 ADPLSRYLGAREAR

-959 VGHVSIDEASGQV
+959 VGHVSVDEASGQV
-972 KAPPSAS
+972 KTPSSAS
-979 LLGRLWPCLVTP
+979 LLGRLWPCLAIPTP
-991 EPPPLDQQPEPDAA
+991 PSLDGAA
-1005 DTPEWQGEPL
+1005 VVQEADGPEWQGEPL
-1015 RRVAGDG
+1015 RRVDRAG
-1022 LTQLA
+1022 LAQLA
-1027 QQSNVLISAGFGTA
+1027 RVADVAVSPGFGA
-1041 DRGAWG
+1041 AARGAWG
-1047 DGTEHPAWQLEAGYD
+1047 DGGEHPAWQLEAGYD
-1062 AAIGTLAHAWLAR
+1062 AAIGTLSHAWLAR

-1084 PPEALTD
+1084 SADALAE

-1104 IPASQADDA
+1104 IPASQADA
-1113 AEAVLETL
+1113 ASEAVLETL
-1121 QATLSD
+1121 QATLAD

-1171 TGRPHPGEPPAAFA
+1171 TGRPHPGEPPTAFA
-1185 TRMRQRHGDQ
+1185 ARMRQRHGDQ
-1195 LLRYCSQVTS
+1195 LLRYCAQVTA
-1205 LDGRKAKAA
+1205 LDGRTARAA

-1220 KAWIDLH
+1220 RAWIDLKE
-1227 Q
+1227 

>member
-1 MADTERLPQDHAA
+1 MAEQERLPHDHAA
-14 RTDALDPTRS
+14 RAAALDPTRS

-82 APPEAMHERR
+82 GPPEAMHERR
-92 SWDLARAALARN
+92 SWELARAALARN
-104 AEQGWHLLDHPAR
+104 AEQGWHLLEHPAR

-138 ELGGMPDI
+138 ELGGMPEI

-156 AARATLDLA
+156 AARATLELA
-165 DDYDA
+165 DDYEA
-170 VRVLLK
+170 VRILLK

-185 KDALADMLGQRDQWL
+185 KEAIADMLGQRDQWL
-200 PLLRHGSDRA
+200 PLLRHGSDREA
-210 GMEAM
+210 MEAT
-215 LAEAIGE
+215 LADAIGE
-222 DLDALCDAMPLGWA
+222 DLDALCEAMPFGWA
-236 DALCGPARLAASHL
+236 EALCGPARLAAAHL
-250 QDDEDDNKLLA
+250 QDGEDENKLLA
-261 LLDWTEELPP
+261 LVDWTEELLP
-271 DAEMLDQWRAVA
+271 DAGMLDQWRAVA
-283 HLLLTGTGS
+283 HLLLTGTGT

-315 WLESA
+315 WLEAA
-320 DGQAAWV
+320 DAQAPWV

-333 RDIPAPHFTD
+333 RDVPAPHFTD

-363 RLRFADKGE
+363 RLRFADTGE

-381 AAAALG
+381 AASALG

-453 EVGLFLEVADIG
+453 EVGLFLEVAEIG
-465 VGELTPDFLNLTDNF
+465 VGELQPDFLNLTDNF
-480 RSQAGIVEWV
+480 RSQAGIVDWV
-490 NRSFAGLLPRR
+490 NRSFAELLPRR
-501 SDAAAGA
+501 SDATAGA
-508 IAYSPSTAFHEALPD
+508 IAYSPSTAFHEALPE
-523 PAVRFHPAWSRAGGT
+523 PAVRFHPAWSREGAA
-538 PAEEQAEDIAV
+538 PAEAQAEDIAV

-610 VRALSHPADRMAWL
+610 VRALSHPGDRLAWL

-652 VLLERALRMTPA
+652 VLLERALRI
-664 TAPTAA
+664 APQAPPAA
-670 AGASRVVAPARGI
+670 AGA
-683 SASGPQGSLF
+683 GPQGSLF
-693 EADSGAQ
+693 
-700 GGAAQGSLF
+700 
-709 DASPDAANGASQSAL
+709 DAA
-724 FDANPGAAGSASQ
+724 
-737 SAPLDSASSAV
+737 
-748 GRVPQGAWPE
+748 PE
-758 AESPAPEPPLAQALL
+758 APETPSAQEALGA
-773 SPDEFERLRQ
+773 DEFARLRQ

-803 VESLWRRLGGPALYA
+803 VESLWRRLGGPGLYA
-818 GLSVSNDAES
+818 GLSVANDAES

-845 ALDAGISRLF
+845 ALDAGIARLF

-862 EDDGAVEIMTMHKS
+862 EDEGAVEIMTMHKS

-892 PRGDQAP
+892 PRGDQPP
-899 LVRFEQSSGRVLFGP
+899 LVRFEQSGGRVLFGP
-914 VKPRAEVE
+914 VKPRAETE
-922 ADPISRYLGAREAR
+922 ADPVSRYLGAREAR
-936 RASYEIDR
+936 RASYEVDR

-959 VGHVSIDEASGQV
+959 VGHLSVDEASGQV

-979 LLGRLWPCLVTP
+979 LLGRLWPCLAAPVPPALEDEAAP
-991 EPPPLDQQPEPDAA
+991 EAA
-1005 DTPEWQGEPL
+1005 DGPEWQGEPL
-1015 RRVAGDG
+1015 RRVDGAG
-1022 LTQLA
+1022 LA
-1027 QQSNVLISAGFGTA
+1027 QLSRVADEVASPGFATA
-1041 DRGAWG
+1041 SRGVWG
-1047 DGTEHPAWQLEAGYD
+1047 EGGEHPAWQLEAGYD

-1075 IGQDGVQAW
+1075 IGQDGVDAW
-1084 PPEALTD
+1084 PAGVLAE

-1104 IPASQADDA
+1104 IPASQADA
-1113 AEAVLETL
+1113 ASEAVLETL
-1121 QATLSD
+1121 QATLAD

-1171 TGRPHPGEPPAAFA
+1171 TGRPHPGEPPESFA
-1185 TRMRQRHGDQ
+1185 QRMRQRHGEQ
-1195 LLRYCSQVTS
+1195 LLRYCTQVTA
-1205 LDGRKAKAA
+1205 LDGRKARAA

-1220 KAWIDLH
+1220 RAWIDLKH
-1227 Q
+1227 

>member
-1 MADTERLPQDHAA
+1 MAEIVRPQQADREPQDHAA
-14 RTDALDPTRS
+14 RAAALDPTRS

-82 APPEAMHERR
+82 APPEAAHERR

-104 AEQGWHLLDHPAR
+104 AELGWHLLEHPAR

-146 TDDARAHYEA
+146 TDDARTHYEA

-165 DDYDA
+165 DEYEA
-170 VRVLLK
+170 VRILLR

-185 KDALADMLGQRDQWL
+185 KDAIADMLGQRDQWL
-200 PLLRHGSDRA
+200 PLLRHGSDR
-210 GMEAM
+210 EALEAT

-222 DLDALCDAMPLGWA
+222 DLDALCAAMPYGWSE
-236 DALCGPARLAASHL
+236 ALCGPARLASAHL
-250 QDDEDDNKLLA
+250 QDGDGDNKLAA
-261 LLDWTEELPP
+261 LLDWTEDLQP
-271 DAEMLDQWRAVA
+271 DAELLDAWRAVA

-292 LRKTVNK
+292 LRKTVTK

-304 AKCAHKEPFVA
+304 PKCAHKEPFVA
-315 WLESA
+315 WLEGA
-320 DGQAAWV
+320 DAQAAWV

-363 RLRFADKGE
+363 RLRFADQGE

-418 LDLLRTLTSGWQAG
+418 LDLLRTLTSGWQSG

-453 EVGLFLEVADIG
+453 EVGLFLEVADLG
-465 VGELTPDFLNLTDNF
+465 VGEVKPDFLNLTDNF
-480 RSQAGIVEWV
+480 RSQAGIVDWV
-490 NRSFAGLLPRR
+490 NKSFVSLLPQR

-508 IAYSPSTAFHEALPD
+508 IAYSPSTAFHPALPD
-523 PAVRFHPAWSRAGGT
+523 PAVRFHPAWSREGAA
-538 PAEEQAEDIAV
+538 PAEAQAEDIAV

-554 ALIDHK
+554 ALIEHK
-560 GAKHPVAVLVR
+560 GAKHPVAILVR

-610 VRALSHPADRMAWL
+610 VRALSHPADRLAWL

-652 VLLERALRMTPA
+652 VLLERALRMTPQPVLETGA
-664 TAPTAA
+664 SAA
-670 AGASRVVAPARGI
+670 AP
-683 SASGPQGSLF
+683 
-693 EADSGAQ
+693 
-700 GGAAQGSLF
+700 QGSLF
-709 DASPDAANGASQSAL
+709 DAPAAEPDAPS
-724 FDANPGAAGSASQ
+724 
-737 SAPLDSASSAV
+737 
-748 GRVPQGAWPE
+748 
-758 AESPAPEPPLAQALL
+758 AQALL
-773 SPDEFERLRQ
+773 SADEFARLRQ

-794 SGAMPFAAW
+794 SGAIPFAAW
-803 VESLWRRLGGPALYA
+803 VESLWRRLGGPGLYA
-818 GLSVSNDAES
+818 GLSVANDAES

-834 RLAPHGAIDPA
+834 RLAPHGNIDVS
-845 ALDAGISRLF
+845 ALDAGIARLF

-862 EDDGAVEIMTMHKS
+862 EDEGAVEIMTMHKS

-899 LVRFEQSSGRVLFGP
+899 LVRFEQSGGRVLFGP
-914 VKPRAEVE
+914 VKPRAETE
-922 ADPISRYLGAREAR
+922 ADPVSRYLGAREAR

-959 VGHVSIDEASGQV
+959 VGHVSIDDATGQA
-972 KAPPSAS
+972 KTPPAAS
-979 LLGRLWPCLVTP
+979 LLGRLWPCLTP
-991 EPPPLDQQPEPDAA
+991 PVPPSLNEDTAQAQDDA
-1005 DTPEWQGEPL
+1005 PEWQGEPL
-1015 RRVAGDG
+1015 RRIDGAG
-1022 LTQLA
+1022 LA
-1027 QQSNVLISAGFGTA
+1027 HLQRQSQVTMSAGFATA
-1041 DRGAWG
+1041 ARGAWG
-1047 DGTEHPAWQLEAGYD
+1047 EAAEHPAWQLEAGYD

-1075 IGQDGVQAW
+1075 IGQDGIQAW
-1084 PPEALTD
+1084 PAEALAP

-1104 IPASQADDA
+1104 IPASQADAA
-1113 AEAVLETL
+1113 AEAVLDTL
-1121 QATLSD
+1121 QATLAD

-1171 TGRPHPGEPPAAFA
+1171 TGRPHPGESPNAFA
-1185 TRMRQRHGDQ
+1185 TRMRQRHGEQ
-1195 LLRYCSQVTS
+1195 LQRYCTQVS
-1205 LDGRKAKAA
+1205 ALDGRRARAA

-1220 KAWIDLH
+1220 KAWIDLP
-1227 Q
+1227 

>member
-1 MADTERLPQDHAA
+1 MAEQERLPHDHVA
-14 RTDALDPTRS
+14 RADALDPTRS

-104 AEQGWHLLDHPAR
+104 EAQGWHLLDHPAR

-138 ELGGMPDI
+138 ELGGMPEI

-165 DDYDA
+165 DDYEA
-170 VRVLLK
+170 VRILLK

-185 KDALADMLGQRDQWL
+185 KEAIASMLGQRDQWL

-222 DLDALCDAMPLGWA
+222 DLDALCEAMPYGWA
-236 DALCGPARLAASHL
+236 EALCGPARLAATSL
-250 QDDEDDNKLLA
+250 QDGEGENKLLA

-271 DAEMLDQWRAVA
+271 DADALDQWQAVA
-283 HLLLTGTGS
+283 HLLLTGTGT

-304 AKCAHKEPFVA
+304 PKCAHKEPFVA

-320 DGQAAWV
+320 DPDAAWV

-333 RDIPAPHFTD
+333 RDVPMPHFTD

-363 RLRFADKGE
+363 RLRFADTGE

-418 LDLLRTLTSGWQAG
+418 LDLLRTLTSGWQQG

-465 VGELTPDFLNLTDNF
+465 VGELQPDFLNLTDNF

-490 NRSFAGLLPRR
+490 NQSFAQLLPRR

-508 IAYSPSTAFHEALPD
+508 IAYSPSTAFHEALPE
-523 PAVRFHPAWSRAGGT
+523 PAVRFHPAWSREGAA
-538 PAEEQAEDIAV
+538 PAETQAEDIAV
-549 GLVRQ
+549 ELVRQ

-610 VRALSHPADRMAWL
+610 VRALSHPGDRLAWL

-644 DDHVTPVP
+644 DDHITPVP
-652 VLLERALRMTPA
+652 VLLERALRIPPQTSSQAAP
-664 TAPTAA
+664 PTAT
-670 AGASRVVAPARGI
+670 SAP
-683 SASGPQGSLF
+683 
-693 EADSGAQ
+693 
-700 GGAAQGSLF
+700 QGSLF
-709 DASPDAANGASQSAL
+709 DAAPESPES
-724 FDANPGAAGSASQ
+724 
-737 SAPLDSASSAV
+737 
-748 GRVPQGAWPE
+748 PE
-758 AESPAPEPPLAQALL
+758 AASAQSVLGA
-773 SPDEFERLRQ
+773 DEFERLRQ
-783 VAAVLLDKRNA
+783 VAEILLDKRNA

-803 VESLWRRLGGPALYA
+803 VESLWRRLGGAALYA
-818 GLSVSNDAES
+818 GLSVANDAES

-834 RLAPHGAIDPA
+834 RLAPHGAIDVA
-845 ALDAGISRLF
+845 ALDAGIARLF

-862 EDDGAVEIMTMHKS
+862 EDAGAVEIMTMHKS

-899 LVRFEQSSGRVLFGP
+899 LVRFEQSGGRVLFGP
-914 VKPRAEVE
+914 VKPRAETE
-922 ADPISRYLGAREAR
+922 ADPLSRYLGAREAR

-959 VGHVSIDEASGQV
+959 VGHVSVDEASGQA
-972 KAPPSAS
+972 KTPSSSS
-979 LLGRLWPCLVTP
+979 LLGRLWPCLTVP
-991 EPPPLDQQPEPDAA
+991 VPPPLDGVAIAQAEDG
-1005 DTPEWQGEPL
+1005 PEWQGEPL
-1015 RRVAGDG
+1015 RRVDRDG
-1022 LTQLA
+1022 LAQLA
-1027 QQSNVLISAGFGTA
+1027 RLADVAVSPGFGA
-1041 DRGAWG
+1041 AARGVWG
-1047 DGTEHPAWQLEAGYD
+1047 EGGEHPAWQLEAGYD
-1062 AAIGTLAHAWLAR
+1062 AAIGTLSHAWLAR

-1084 PPEALTD
+1084 SADALAQ

-1104 IPASQADDA
+1104 IPASQADA
-1113 AEAVLETL
+1113 ASEAVLETL
-1121 QATLSD
+1121 QATLAD

-1171 TGRPHPGEPPAAFA
+1171 TGRPHPGESPAAFA
-1185 TRMRQRHGDQ
+1185 ARMRQRHGDQ
-1195 LLRYCSQVTS
+1195 LLRYCAQVTA
-1205 LDGRKAKAA
+1205 LDGRAARAA

-1220 KAWIDLH
+1220 RAWIDL
-1227 Q
+1227 

>member
-1 MADTERLPQDHAA
+1 MAEQERLPHDHAA
-14 RTDALDPTRS
+14 RAAALDPTRS

-67 EMHARVLSKLRRGLD
+67 EMHARVLSKLRRGQD
-82 APPEAMHERR
+82 GPPEAMHERR
-92 SWDLARAALARN
+92 SWELARAALARN
-104 AEQGWHLLDHPAR
+104 DELGWHLLEHPAR

-138 ELGGMPDI
+138 ELGGMPEI

-156 AARATLDLA
+156 AARATLELA
-165 DDYDA
+165 DDYEA
-170 VRVLLK
+170 VRILLK

-185 KDALADMLGQRDQWL
+185 KEAIADMLGQRDQWL
-200 PLLRHGSDRA
+200 PLLRHGSDR
-210 GMEAM
+210 EALETM

-222 DLDALCDAMPLGWA
+222 DLDSLCAAMPYGWAQALCS
-236 DALCGPARLAASHL
+236 PARLAAACL
-250 QDDEDDNKLLA
+250 QDGEAENKLQA
-261 LLDWTEELPP
+261 LLDWTEELLP
-271 DAEMLDQWRAVA
+271 DADMLDQWQAVA
-283 HLLLTGTGS
+283 HLLLTGTGT
-292 LRKTVNK
+292 LRKTVTK
-299 NLGFP
+299 TLGFP
-304 AKCAHKEPFVA
+304 PKCAHKEPFVA
-315 WLESA
+315 WLDAA
-320 DGQAAWV
+320 DPDAPWV
-327 RRLHAV
+327 RRLHAI
-333 RDIPAPHFTD
+333 RDVPAPHFSD
-343 AQWEV
+343 EQWEV

-363 RLRFADKGE
+363 RLRFADTGE

-465 VGELTPDFLNLTDNF
+465 VGELKPDFLNLTDNF

-490 NRSFAGLLPRR
+490 NQSFAQLLPRR

-508 IAYSPSTAFHEALPD
+508 IAYSPSTAFHEALPE
-523 PAVRFHPAWSRAGGT
+523 PAVRFHPAWSREGMAA
-538 PAEEQAEDIAV
+538 AEEQAEDIAV
-549 GLVRQ
+549 DLVRQ
-554 ALIDHK
+554 ALIEHK
-560 GAKHPVAVLVR
+560 GARHPVAVLVR

-610 VRALSHPADRMAWL
+610 VRALSHPGDRLAWL

-632 GLTLTSLQRLFG
+632 GLTLASLQRLFG
-644 DDHVTPVP
+644 DDHITPVP
-652 VLLERALRMTPA
+652 VLLERALRITPQ
-664 TAPTAA
+664 TAPAA
-670 AGASRVVAPARGI
+670 A
-683 SASGPQGSLF
+683 SAGPQGSLF
-693 EADSGAQ
+693 
-700 GGAAQGSLF
+700 
-709 DASPDAANGASQSAL
+709 DAA
-724 FDANPGAAGSASQ
+724 P
-737 SAPLDSASSAV
+737 V
-748 GRVPQGAWPE
+748 
-758 AESPAPEPPLAQALL
+758 APETPSAQAVLGA
-773 SPDEFERLRQ
+773 DEFARLRQ
-783 VAAVLLDKRNA
+783 VAGILLDTRNA

-803 VESLWRRLGGPALYA
+803 VESLWRRLGGPSLYA
-818 GLSVSNDAES
+818 GVSVANDAES

-834 RLAPHGAIDPA
+834 RLAPHGAIDAA
-845 ALDAGISRLF
+845 ALDAGIARLF

-862 EDDGAVEIMTMHKS
+862 EDAGAVEIMTMHKS

-899 LVRFEQSSGRVLFGP
+899 LVRFEHSGGRVLFGP
-914 VKPRAEVE
+914 VKPRAETE
-922 ADPISRYLGAREAR
+922 ADPVSRYLGAREAR
-936 RASYEIDR
+936 RASYEVDR

-959 VGHVSIDEASGQV
+959 VGHLSVDEASGQV
-972 KAPPSAS
+972 KPPPPAS
-979 LLGRLWPCLVTP
+979 LLGRLWPCLAAPTP
-991 EPPPLDQQPEPDAA
+991 PSLDGETARQAEDGPEL
-1005 DTPEWQGEPL
+1005 QGEPL
-1015 RRVAGDG
+1015 RRVDSAG
-1022 LTQLA
+1022 LAQLA
-1027 QQSNVLISAGFGTA
+1027 RLADEVASPGFA
-1041 DRGAWG
+1041 APARGVWG
-1047 DGTEHPAWQLEAGYD
+1047 EGAEHPAWQLEAGYD

-1075 IGQDGVQAW
+1075 IGQDGAQAW
-1084 PPEALTD
+1084 PAQALAD

-1104 IPASQADDA
+1104 IPASQADAA
-1113 AEAVLETL
+1113 AEAVLDTL
-1121 QATLSD
+1121 QATLAD

-1171 TGRPHPGEPPAAFA
+1171 TGRPHPGESATAFA
-1185 TRMRQRHGDQ
+1185 QRMRQRHGEQ
-1195 LLRYCSQVTS
+1195 LQRYCTQVTA
-1205 LDGRKAKAA
+1205 LDGRKARAA

-1220 KAWIDLH
+1220 KAWIDLQH
-1227 Q
+1227 

>member
-1 MADTERLPQDHAA
+1 MAEQERLPHDHVA
-14 RTDALDPTRS
+14 RADALDPTRS

-104 AEQGWHLLDHPAR
+104 EAQGWHLLDHPAR

-138 ELGGMPDI
+138 ELGGMPEI

-165 DDYDA
+165 DDYEA
-170 VRVLLK
+170 VRILLK

-185 KDALADMLGQRDQWL
+185 KEAIASMLGQRDQWL
-200 PLLRHGSDRA
+200 PLRRHGSDRA

-222 DLDALCDAMPLGWA
+222 DLDALCEAMPYGWA
-236 DALCGPARLAASHL
+236 EALCGPARLAATSL
-250 QDDEDDNKLLA
+250 QDGEGENKLLA

-271 DAEMLDQWRAVA
+271 DADALDQWQAVA
-283 HLLLTGTGS
+283 HLLLTGTGT

-304 AKCAHKEPFVA
+304 PKCAHKEPFVA

-320 DGQAAWV
+320 DPDAAWV

-333 RDIPAPHFTD
+333 RDVPMPHFTD

-363 RLRFADKGE
+363 RLRFADTGE

-418 LDLLRTLTSGWQAG
+418 LDLLRTLTSGWQQG

-465 VGELTPDFLNLTDNF
+465 VGELQPDFLNLTDNF

-490 NRSFAGLLPRR
+490 NQSFAQLLPRR

-508 IAYSPSTAFHEALPD
+508 IAYSPSTAFHEALPE
-523 PAVRFHPAWSRAGGT
+523 PAVRFHPAWSREGAA
-538 PAEEQAEDIAV
+538 PAETQAEDIAV
-549 GLVRQ
+549 ELVRQ

-610 VRALSHPADRMAWL
+610 VRALSHPGDRLAWL

-644 DDHVTPVP
+644 DDHITPVP
-652 VLLERALRMTPA
+652 VLLERALRIPPQTSSQAAP
-664 TAPTAA
+664 PTAT
-670 AGASRVVAPARGI
+670 SAP
-683 SASGPQGSLF
+683 
-693 EADSGAQ
+693 
-700 GGAAQGSLF
+700 QGSLF
-709 DASPDAANGASQSAL
+709 DA
-724 FDANPGAAGSASQ
+724 
-737 SAPLDSASSAV
+737 APES
-748 GRVPQGAWPE
+748 PE
-758 AESPAPEPPLAQALL
+758 APSAQSVLGA
-773 SPDEFERLRQ
+773 DEFERLRQ
-783 VAAVLLDKRNA
+783 VAEILLDKRNA

-818 GLSVSNDAES
+818 GLSVANDAES

-834 RLAPHGAIDPA
+834 RLAPHGAIDVA
-845 ALDAGISRLF
+845 ALDAGIARLF

-862 EDDGAVEIMTMHKS
+862 EDAGAVEIMTMHKS

-899 LVRFEQSSGRVLFGP
+899 LVRFEQSGGRVLFGP
-914 VKPRAEVE
+914 VKPRAETE
-922 ADPISRYLGAREAR
+922 ADPLSRYLGAREAR

-959 VGHVSIDEASGQV
+959 VGHVSVDEASGQA
-972 KAPPSAS
+972 KTPSSSS
-979 LLGRLWPCLVTP
+979 LLGRLWPCLTVP
-991 EPPPLDQQPEPDAA
+991 VPPPLDGVAIAQAEDG
-1005 DTPEWQGEPL
+1005 PEWQGEPL
-1015 RRVAGDG
+1015 RRVDRDG
-1022 LTQLA
+1022 LAQLA
-1027 QQSNVLISAGFGTA
+1027 RLADVAVSPGFGA
-1041 DRGAWG
+1041 AARGVWG
-1047 DGTEHPAWQLEAGYD
+1047 EGGEHPAWQLEAGYD
-1062 AAIGTLAHAWLAR
+1062 AAIGTLSHAWLAR

-1084 PPEALTD
+1084 SADALAQ

-1104 IPASQADDA
+1104 IPASQADA
-1113 AEAVLETL
+1113 ASEAVLETL
-1121 QATLSD
+1121 QATLAD

-1171 TGRPHPGEPPAAFA
+1171 TGRPHPGESPAAFA
-1185 TRMRQRHGDQ
+1185 ARMRQRHGDQ
-1195 LLRYCSQVTS
+1195 LLRYCAQVTA
-1205 LDGRKAKAA
+1205 LDGRAARAA

-1220 KAWIDLH
+1220 RAWIDL
-1227 Q
+1227 